1 MKGGFG
7 KFLTFILGLV
17 VGVLLVGGT
26 IAGVVYYAVAA
37 VSVNDVENYTKQ
49 EFTFIDKDAEIRNKS
64 ILDIYDMVKGG
75 NIKETTV
82 SDAKRIFGIDII
94 KILENSLEITVDDKS
109 REMLDAMKV
118 ADVFKDNNLKVVLN
132 CFTLGDVLKKADID
146 TTSGLASKPI
156 VQEHISEPVIDGFN
170 ALLKSLEINEM
181 TIAEMQYLLGV
192 SFGAGGVLDTV
203 ANVKI
208 GDLNSAINNIK
219 LEDVLPDFDRD
230 FYAEWD
236 YQNNTA
242 VLYRRSRAQF
252 SPKTLIAANG
262 TSECFE
268 YVSNDKKVSGET
280 YYLLDADA
288 GTIKVSD
295 DGNWKLKA
303 GAELPYFKNRY
314 DKSGNQNRFGIA
326 YVVPEDSHGMTVT
339 ERYDADYSTKNES
352 GLFYYE
358 YDFVTATEAGVEY
371 FYRVGAA
378 VRTKIQDATG
388 TEPAKYAEIIE
399 WRGYVET
406 TKADYFE
413 AEPWKTY
420 GYSRDGKVTDEE
432 LREHPSTDS
441 LARYALVHVGK
452 SEPVLKALA
461 DETLNTLDGAIGDMK
476 LGQVIE
482 ITDDSADIL
491 KKLKDSKISE
501 IDKDVKN
508 VKVGDIMKVVSD
520 TTAEKATDGAYIALP
535 ALSAGKEYSGTFI
548 TAKYR
553 DKTVDEDKTVFLVK
567 YKDGLTGFG
576 DRYNITEKASNRVVV
591 ELAKKTIGELQTVGI
606 DDLINTARLSDVMD
620 IDGDVFVSGDDFLS
634 IPKEFV
640 LDVDAKNENGF
651 FRLAAKGEKAE
662 YKRVYEGDGNAV
674 VKKLSTI
681 GVNNIAARMDA
692 VVNST
697 LLKEVVKVKER
708 YKLRVATAADT
719 GRKKYISLTDVYV
732 DPVYEAT
739 EYAGTFNV
747 GYVDTDPD
755 TDIKFVRARGTIE
768 AGVTQYVI
776 VDKASSGVLV
786 GLQDK
791 TIGTLSTGVD
801 EVVNGATL
809 SDVLEIDGKVY
820 VKATGFDAAVAT
832 SYDKIGQHVAY
843 YKDGNLFLEAG
854 YVRNNNGDYVY
865 LDKEQDGT
873 PVNDHIKFGT
883 LYNEHGVAEANGA
896 YFKYNGNLYK
906 LSDYKRYKF
915 DGETATVY
923 YACIYNGESDKIL
936 SKMATMTVKD
946 LADSG
951 TMDKIV
957 KDMRIGDVM
966 ELNDKNSVLYGL
978 GNSKISSIEAE
989 VSDKIKVATLR
1000 DLNKWGNLGLKETD
1014 DELKKKV
1021 YYNGATIEVGD
1032 MKAVEF
1038 LIFAIKALPT
1048 L

>member
-94 KILENSLEITVDDKS
+94 KILENSLEITVDAKS
-109 REMLDAMKV
+109 RETLGAMKV

-132 CFTLGDVLKKADID
+132 CFTLGDVLKKTGID

-219 LEDVLPDFDRD
+219 FEDVLPDFDRD

-236 YQNNTA
+236 NTGA
-242 VLYRRSRAQF
+242 VLYKKESGGEIKLKQ
-252 SPKTLIAANG
+252 LIEADG
-262 TSECFE
+262 TSEFFKFVNTE
-268 YVSNDKKVSGET
+268 AKDPAKT
-280 YYLLDADA
+280 YYKLNREE

-295 DGNWKLKA
+295 DGNWELIK
-303 GAELPYFKNRY
+303 ELPDFNNRY
-314 DKSGNQNRFGIA
+314 DISGKRNRFGLA
-326 YVVPEDSHGMTVT
+326 YVELVDKNQIKITKRYADKDCTVENEDGMYYFKYTKDAAGT
-339 ERYDADYSTKNES
+339 NYRY
-352 GLFYYE
+352 
-358 YDFVTATEAGVEY
+358 
-371 FYRVGAA
+371 GAA
-378 VRTKIQDATG
+378 IRTKIEG
-388 TEPAKYAEIIE
+388 TDPAQYKEVIE
-399 WRGYVET
+399 WRGYVEATDGFVNT
-406 TKADYFE
+406 TPE
-413 AEPWKTY
+413 TY
-420 GYSRDGKVTDEE
+420 GYSSPAQYEKEE
-432 LREHPSTDS
+432 LVKQETPD
-441 LARYALVHVGK
+441 LIICALVHVGK

-508 VKVGDIMKVVSD
+508 VKVGDIMKVVSV

-535 ALSAGKEYSGTFI
+535 ALSAGKEYKGTFI
-548 TAKYR
+548 TAKDG
-553 DKTVDEDKTVFLVK
+553 DKTVYLVK
-567 YKDGLTGFG
+567 YKDGLIGFG
-576 DRYNITEKASNRVVV
+576 DRYNITEKASNGVVV
-591 ELAKKTIGELQTVGI
+591 ALADKTIGELQTAGI
-606 DDLINTARLSDVMD
+606 DDLINDALLYDVMD
-620 IDGDVFVSGDDFLS
+620 IDGDVFVEDTTG
-634 IPKEFV
+634 EFV
-640 LDVDAKNENGF
+640 LDVDTAGKNGF
-651 FRLAAKGEKAE
+651 FRLAQTGESATH
-662 YKRVYEGDGNAV
+662 KRVYEGASNAV

-681 GVNNIAARMDA
+681 GVNNIAARMDN

-697 LLKEVVKVKER
+697 LLKEVVEVKER
-708 YKLRVATAADT
+708 YKLRVATAADIADT
-719 GRKKYISLTDVYV
+719 SVRKYISLADVYAA
-732 DPVYEAT
+732 P

-747 GYVDTDPD
+747 GYVETDPD
-755 TDIKFVRARGTIE
+755 TDIKFVRATGTIA

-776 VDKASSGVLV
+776 VDKASSGVLI

-820 VKATGFDAAVAT
+820 VKAADFDAAVAL

-883 LYNEHGVAEANGA
+883 LYNEHGVAETDGA

-906 LSDYKRYKF
+906 LSDYKRFKF
-915 DGETATVY
+915 DGETATEY
-923 YACIYNGESDKIL
+923 YACIYEGESDKIL

-966 ELNDKNSVLYGL
+966 ELNDKNSILYGL

-1021 YYNGATIEVGD
+1021 YYNGAKIEVGD

>member
-37 VSVNDVENYTKQ
+37 VSVNDVEKYTKQ

-109 REMLDAMKV
+109 RETLGAMKV

-132 CFTLGDVLKKADID
+132 CFTLGDVLKKTGID

-208 GDLNSAINNIK
+208 GDLNSAINDIK
-219 LEDVLPDFDRD
+219 FEDVLPDFDRD

-252 SPKTLIAANG
+252 PQKTLIAANG
-262 TSECFE
+262 TSEYFE

-420 GYSRDGKVTDEE
+420 GYSRDGRVTDEE

-482 ITDDSADIL
+482 ITDASADIL

-508 VKVGDIMKVVSD
+508 VKVGDIMKVVSV

-535 ALSAGKEYSGTFI
+535 ALSAGKEYKGTFI
-548 TAKYR
+548 EAKDG
-553 DKTVDEDKTVFLVK
+553 DKTVYLVK
-567 YKDGLTGFG
+567 YKDGLIGFG
-576 DRYNITEKASNRVVV
+576 DRYNITEKASNGVVV
-591 ELAKKTIGELQTVGI
+591 ALADKTIGELQTAGI
-606 DDLINTARLSDVMD
+606 DDLVNAARLSDVMD
-620 IDGDVFVSGDDFLS
+620 VDGDVFV
-634 IPKEFV
+634 
-640 LDVDAKNENGF
+640 LDSTADAKFILDEDAHGENGF
-651 FRLAAKGEKAE
+651 FRLAAAGETAE

-681 GVNNIAARMDA
+681 GVNNIAARMDN

-697 LLKEVVKVKER
+697 LLKEVVEVKER
-708 YKLRVATAADT
+708 YKLRVATAADIGNT
-719 GRKKYISLTDVYV
+719 SVRKYISLANVYAAP
-732 DPVYEAT
+732 D
-739 EYAGTFNV
+739 YAGTFNV
-747 GYVDTDPD
+747 GYVGTDPD
-755 TDIKFVRARGTIE
+755 TDIKFVRATGTI
-768 AGVTQYVI
+768 ATGVTQYVI

-832 SYDKIGQHVAY
+832 SYEKIGQHVAY

-854 YVRNNNGDYVY
+854 YVRNNNGDYVLLSSGY
-865 LDKEQDGT
+865 YKPTARFDKTGGSYTSSPNGEWFQIGT
-873 PVNDHIKFGT
+873 EWHNM
-883 LYNEHGVAEANGA
+883 N
-896 YFKYNGNLYK
+896 
-906 LSDYKRYKF
+906 DYKRYKF
-915 DGETATVY
+915 DGETAAEY

-989 VSDKIKVATLR
+989 VTDKIKDATLR
-1000 DLNKWGNLGLKETD
+1000 ELNAWGNLGLTEE
-1014 DELKKKV
+1014 ELNKTVKVTGKKV
-1021 YYNGATIEVGD
+1021 GE
-1032 MKAVEF
+1032 MKAADF
-1038 LIFAIKALPT
+1038 IRIAIRFAT
-1048 L
+1048 E

>member
-1 MKGGFG
+1 M
-7 KFLTFILGLV
+7 
-17 VGVLLVGGT
+17 
-26 IAGVVYYAVAA
+26 
-37 VSVNDVENYTKQ
+37 
-49 EFTFIDKDAEIRNKS
+49 
-64 ILDIYDMVKGG
+64 
-75 NIKETTV
+75 
-82 SDAKRIFGIDII
+82 
-94 KILENSLEITVDDKS
+94 
-109 REMLDAMKV
+109 
-118 ADVFKDNNLKVVLN
+118 
-132 CFTLGDVLKKADID
+132 
-146 TTSGLASKPI
+146 
-156 VQEHISEPVIDGFN
+156 
-170 ALLKSLEINEM
+170 
-181 TIAEMQYLLGV
+181 
-192 SFGAGGVLDTV
+192 
-203 ANVKI
+203 
-208 GDLNSAINNIK
+208 
-219 LEDVLPDFDRD
+219 
-230 FYAEWD
+230 
-236 YQNNTA
+236 
-242 VLYRRSRAQF
+242 
-252 SPKTLIAANG
+252 
-262 TSECFE
+262 
-268 YVSNDKKVSGET
+268 
-280 YYLLDADA
+280 
-288 GTIKVSD
+288 
-295 DGNWKLKA
+295 
-303 GAELPYFKNRY
+303 
-314 DKSGNQNRFGIA
+314 A

-432 LREHPSTDS
+432 LQEHPSTDS
-441 LARYALVHVGK
+441 LARYALMHVGK

-508 VKVGDIMKVVSD
+508 VKVGDIMKVVSV

-535 ALSAGKEYSGTFI
+535 ALSAGKEYKGTFI
-548 TAKYR
+548 TAKDG
-553 DKTVDEDKTVFLVK
+553 DKTVYLVK
-567 YKDGLTGFG
+567 YKDGLAGFG
-576 DRYNITEKASNRVVV
+576 DRYNITEKASNGVVV
-591 ELAKKTIGELQTVGI
+591 ALADKTIGELQTAGI

-620 IDGDVFVSGDDFLS
+620 IDGDVFV
-634 IPKEFV
+634 
-640 LDVDAKNENGF
+640 LDSTADAKFILDEDAHGENGF
-651 FRLAAKGEKAE
+651 FRLAAAGETAE

-674 VKKLSTI
+674 IKKLSTI
-681 GVNNIAARMDA
+681 GVNNIAARMDD

-697 LLKEVVKVKER
+697 LLKEVVEVKER
-708 YKLRVATAADT
+708 YKLKVATAADIGNT
-719 GRKKYISLTDVYV
+719 SVRKYISLADVYAA
-732 DPVYEAT
+732 P

-747 GYVDTDPD
+747 GYVETDPD
-755 TDIKFVRARGTIE
+755 TDIKFVRARGTIA

-801 EVVNGATL
+801 EVVNRATL

-820 VKATGFDAAVAT
+820 VKAADFDAAVAT
-832 SYDKIGQHVAY
+832 SHDKIGQHVAY

-883 LYNEHGVAEANGA
+883 LYNEHGVEETDGA

-906 LSDYKRYKF
+906 LSDYKRFKF
-915 DGETATVY
+915 DGETAAEY
-923 YACIYNGESDKIL
+923 YACIYDGESDKIL

-966 ELNDKNSVLYGL
+966 ELNDTNSILYGL

-989 VSDKIKVATLR
+989 VSDKIKVATLGE
-1000 DLNKWGNLGLKETD
+1000 LNAWGNLGLTEA
-1014 DELKKKV
+1014 ELNK
-1021 YYNGATIEVGD
+1021 TIAGVPIGN

-1038 LIFAIKALPT
+1038 IRYVISTLP
-1048 L
+1048 

>member
-109 REMLDAMKV
+109 RETLGALKV
-118 ADVFKDNNLKVVLN
+118 ADVFKDDNLKVVLN
-132 CFTLGDVLKKADID
+132 CFTLGDVLKKTGID
-146 TTSGLASKPI
+146 TTTGLASKPI

-219 LEDVLPDFDRD
+219 FEDVLPDFDRD

-236 YQNNTA
+236 KTGA
-242 VLYRRSRAQF
+242 VLYKKESGGEIKLKQ
-252 SPKTLIAANG
+252 LIEADG
-262 TSECFE
+262 TSEFFKFVNTE
-268 YVSNDKKVSGET
+268 AKDPAKT
-280 YYLLDADA
+280 YYKLNREE

-295 DGNWKLKA
+295 DGNWELIK
-303 GAELPYFKNRY
+303 ELPDFNNRY
-314 DKSGNQNRFGIA
+314 DISGKRNRFGLA
-326 YVVPEDSHGMTVT
+326 YVVLVDDNQIKITKRYADRDCTVENEDGMYYFKYTKDAAGT
-339 ERYDADYSTKNES
+339 NYRY
-352 GLFYYE
+352 
-358 YDFVTATEAGVEY
+358 
-371 FYRVGAA
+371 GAA
-378 VRTKIQDATG
+378 IRTKIEG
-388 TEPAKYAEIIE
+388 TDPAQYKEVIE
-399 WRGYVET
+399 WRGYVEATDGFVNT
-406 TKADYFE
+406 TPE
-413 AEPWKTY
+413 TY
-420 GYSRDGKVTDEE
+420 GYSSPAQYEKEE
-432 LREHPSTDS
+432 LVKQETPD
-441 LARYALVHVGK
+441 LIICALVHVGK

-482 ITDDSADIL
+482 ITDASADIL

-508 VKVGDIMKVVSD
+508 VKVGDIMKVVSV

-535 ALSAGKEYSGTFI
+535 ALSAGKEYKGTFI
-548 TAKYR
+548 TAKDG
-553 DKTVDEDKTVFLVK
+553 DKTVYLVK

-576 DRYNITEKASNRVVV
+576 DRYNITEKASNGVVV
-591 ELAKKTIGELQTVGI
+591 ALADKTIGELQTAGI
-606 DDLINTARLSDVMD
+606 DDLVNAARLSDVMD
-620 IDGDVFVSGDDFLS
+620 VDGDVFVSGDDFPS
-634 IPKEFV
+634 IPKEYV
-640 LDVDAKNENGF
+640 LDGTDRNGF
-651 FRLAAKGEKAE
+651 FRLAAAGETAE

-681 GVNNIAARMDA
+681 GVNNIAARMDN

-708 YKLRVATAADT
+708 YILKVATAADIGNT
-719 GRKKYISLTDVYV
+719 SVRKYISLADVYAA
-732 DPVYEAT
+732 P

-747 GYVDTDPD
+747 GYEETDPD
-755 TDIKFVRARGTIE
+755 KDIKFVRARGTIA

-820 VKATGFDAAVAT
+820 VKATDFDAAVAT
-832 SYDKIGQHVAY
+832 SYEKIGQHVAY

-883 LYNEHGVAEANGA
+883 LYNEHGVAETNGA

-915 DGETATVY
+915 DGETATEY
-923 YACIYNGESDKIL
+923 YACIYDGESDKIL

-966 ELNDKNSVLYGL
+966 ELNDTNSILYGL

-1000 DLNKWGNLGLKETD
+1000 ELNTWGNLGLTEE
-1014 DELKKKV
+1014 ELNKTVKGTTKK
-1021 YYNGATIEVGD
+1021 VGD
-1032 MKAVEF
+1032 MKAAEF
-1038 LIFAIKALPT
+1038 LKLAIQFAT
-1048 L
+1048 NS

>member
-109 REMLDAMKV
+109 RETLGALKV
-118 ADVFKDNNLKVVLN
+118 ADVFKDDNLKVVLN
-132 CFTLGDVLKKADID
+132 CFTLGDVLKKTGID
-146 TTSGLASKPI
+146 TTTGLASKPI

-219 LEDVLPDFDRD
+219 FEDVLPDFDRD
-230 FYAEWD
+230 LYTEWD

-252 SPKTLIAANG
+252 PQKTLIAANG
-262 TSECFE
+262 TSEYFE

-295 DGNWKLKA
+295 AGNWKLKA

-406 TKADYFE
+406 TKADYFA

-432 LREHPSTDS
+432 LQEHPSTDS
-441 LARYALVHVGK
+441 LARYALMHVGK

-482 ITDDSADIL
+482 ITDASADIL

-508 VKVGDIMKVVSD
+508 VKVGDIMKVVSV

-535 ALSAGKEYSGTFI
+535 ALSAGKEYKGTFI
-548 TAKYR
+548 TAKDG
-553 DKTVDEDKTVFLVK
+553 DKTVYLVK
-567 YKDGLTGFG
+567 YKDGLAFTG
-576 DRYNITEKASNRVVV
+576 DRYNITEKASNGVVV
-591 ELAKKTIGELQTVGI
+591 ALADKTIGELQTAGI
-606 DDLINTARLSDVMD
+606 DDLVNAARLSDVMD
-620 IDGDVFVSGDDFLS
+620 VDGDVFV
-634 IPKEFV
+634 
-640 LDVDAKNENGF
+640 LDSTADAKFILDLDAHGENGF
-651 FRLAAKGEKAE
+651 FRLAAAGETAE

-681 GVNNIAARMDA
+681 GVNNIAARMDD

-697 LLKEVVKVKER
+697 LLKEVVEVKER
-708 YKLRVATAADT
+708 YKLRVATAAEKGNT
-719 GRKKYISLTDVYV
+719 SVRKYISLADVYAA
-732 DPVYEAT
+732 PA

-747 GYVDTDPD
+747 GYVETDPD
-755 TDIKFVRARGTIE
+755 TDIKFVRARGTI
-768 AGVTQYVI
+768 ATGVTQYVI
-776 VDKASSGVLV
+776 VEKASSGVLV

-820 VKATGFDAAVAT
+820 VKAPGFDAAVAL
-832 SYDKIGQHVAY
+832 SHEKIGQHVAY

-883 LYNEHGVAEANGA
+883 LYNEHGEAKADGA

-915 DGETATVY
+915 DGETADEY
-923 YACIYNGESDKIL
+923 YACIYEGESDKIL

-989 VSDKIKVATLR
+989 VSDKIKDATLR

-1021 YYNGATIEVGD
+1021 YYNGATIEVGN

-1038 LIFAIKALPT
+1038 LILAIKALPPT

>member
-7 KFLTFILGLV
+7 KFLTFILGIV

-109 REMLDAMKV
+109 RETLGALKV
-118 ADVFKDNNLKVVLN
+118 ADVFKDDNLKVVLN
-132 CFTLGDVLKKADID
+132 CFTLGDVLKKTGID
-146 TTSGLASKPI
+146 TTTGLASKPI

-170 ALLKSLEINEM
+170 ALLKSLEINEI

-219 LEDVLPDFDRD
+219 FEDVLPDFDRD
-230 FYAEWD
+230 LYTEWD

-252 SPKTLIAANG
+252 PQKTLIAANG
-262 TSECFE
+262 TSEYFE

-295 DGNWKLKA
+295 AGNWKLKA

-326 YVVPEDSHGMTVT
+326 YVVPEDSHGMMVT

-406 TKADYFE
+406 TKADYFA

-432 LREHPSTDS
+432 LQEHPSTDS
-441 LARYALVHVGK
+441 LARYALMHVGK

-508 VKVGDIMKVVSD
+508 VKVGDIMKVVSV
-520 TTAEKATDGAYIALP
+520 TTAEKATDGEYIALP
-535 ALSAGKEYSGTFI
+535 ALSAGKEYKGTFI
-548 TAKYR
+548 TAKDG
-553 DKTVDEDKTVFLVK
+553 DKTVYLVK
-567 YKDGLTGFG
+567 YKDGLAGFG
-576 DRYNITEKASNRVVV
+576 DRYNITEKASNGVVV
-591 ELAKKTIGELQTVGI
+591 ALADKTIGELQTAGI
-606 DDLINTARLSDVMD
+606 DDLVNAARLSDVMD
-620 IDGDVFVSGDDFLS
+620 VDGDVFV
-634 IPKEFV
+634 
-640 LDVDAKNENGF
+640 LDSTADARFILDEDAHGENGF
-651 FRLAAKGEKAE
+651 FRLAAAGETAE

-681 GVNNIAARMDA
+681 GVNNIAARMDD

-708 YKLRVATAADT
+708 YKLRVATTAEIDNT
-719 GRKKYISLTDVYV
+719 SVRKYISLADVYSA
-732 DPVYEAT
+732 PVAP

-747 GYVDTDPD
+747 GYVETDPN
-755 TDIKFVRARGTIE
+755 TDIKFVRATGTIA

-820 VKATGFDAAVAT
+820 VKAADFDAAVAT
-832 SYDKIGQHVAY
+832 SHDKIGQHVAY

-854 YVRNNNGDYVY
+854 YVRNNNGDYVLLSSGY
-865 LDKEQDGT
+865 YKPTARFDKTGGSYTSSPDGEWFQ
-873 PVNDHIKFGT
+873 IGT
-883 LYNEHGVAEANGA
+883 EWHNMN
-896 YFKYNGNLYK
+896 
-906 LSDYKRYKF
+906 DYKRFKF
-915 DGETATVY
+915 DGETAAEY
-923 YACIYNGESDKIL
+923 YACIYDGESDKIL

-966 ELNDKNSVLYGL
+966 ELNDTNSILYGL

-1000 DLNKWGNLGLKETD
+1000 ELNTWGNLGLTEE
-1014 DELKKKV
+1014 ELNKTVKGTTKK
-1021 YYNGATIEVGD
+1021 VGD
-1032 MKAVEF
+1032 MKAAEF
-1038 LIFAIKALPT
+1038 LKLAIQFATNP
-1048 L
+1048 

>member
-7 KFLTFILGLV
+7 KFLTFILGIV

-109 REMLDAMKV
+109 RETLGALKV
-118 ADVFKDNNLKVVLN
+118 ADVFKDDNLKVVLN
-132 CFTLGDVLKKADID
+132 CFTLGDVLKKTGID
-146 TTSGLASKPI
+146 TTTGLASKPI

-170 ALLKSLEINEM
+170 ALLKSLELNEM

-219 LEDVLPDFDRD
+219 FEDVLPDFDRD
-230 FYAEWD
+230 LYTEWD

-252 SPKTLIAANG
+252 AQKTLVAANG
-262 TSECFE
+262 TSEYFE

-358 YDFVTATEAGVEY
+358 YDFVTATEAGIEY

-406 TKADYFE
+406 TKTDYFE

-432 LREHPSTDS
+432 LTEYSSTDS
-441 LARYALVHVGK
+441 LVRYALMHVGK

-508 VKVGDIMKVVSD
+508 VKVGDIMRVVSV
-520 TTAEKATDGAYIALP
+520 TTAEKATDGEYIALP
-535 ALSAGKEYSGTFI
+535 ALSAGKEYKGTFI
-548 TAKYR
+548 TAKEG
-553 DKTVDEDKTVFLVK
+553 DKTVYLVK
-567 YKDGLTGFG
+567 YKDGLAGFG
-576 DRYNITEKASNRVVV
+576 DRYNITEKASNGVVV
-591 ELAKKTIGELQTVGI
+591 ALADKTIGELQTAGI
-606 DDLINTARLSDVMD
+606 DDLVNAARLSDVMD
-620 IDGDVFVSGDDFLS
+620 VDGDVFV
-634 IPKEFV
+634 
-640 LDVDAKNENGF
+640 LDSTADAKFILDEDANNENGF
-651 FRLAAKGEKAE
+651 FRLAAAGETAE

-674 VKKLSTI
+674 IKKLSTI
-681 GVNNIAARMDA
+681 GVNNIAARMDD

-697 LLKEVVKVKER
+697 LLKEVVEVKER
-708 YKLRVATAADT
+708 YKLKVATAADIGNT
-719 GRKKYISLTDVYV
+719 SVRKYISLADVYAAP
-732 DPVYEAT
+732 D
-739 EYAGTFNV
+739 YAGTFNV
-747 GYVDTDPD
+747 GYVETDPD
-755 TDIKFVRARGTIE
+755 TDIKFVRARGTIA

-801 EVVNGATL
+801 EVVNRATL

-820 VKATGFDAAVAT
+820 VKATDFDAAVAT
-832 SYDKIGQHVAY
+832 SYEKIGQHVAY
-843 YKDGNLFLEAG
+843 YKDGNLFLGAG
-854 YVRNNNGDYVY
+854 YVRNNNGDYVLLSSGY
-865 LDKEQDGT
+865 YKPTARFDKTGESYTSSPDGEWFQ
-873 PVNDHIKFGT
+873 IGT
-883 LYNEHGVAEANGA
+883 EWHNMN
-896 YFKYNGNLYK
+896 
-906 LSDYKRYKF
+906 DYKRFKS
-915 DGETATVY
+915 DGETAPAY
-923 YACIYNGESDKIL
+923 YACIYDGESDKIL

-966 ELNDKNSVLYGL
+966 ELNDTNSILYGL

-989 VSDKIKVATLR
+989 VSDKIKVATLGE
-1000 DLNKWGNLGLKETD
+1000 LNAWGNLGLTEA
-1014 DELKKKV
+1014 ELNK
-1021 YYNGATIEVGD
+1021 TIAGVPIGN

-1038 LIFAIKALPT
+1038 IRYVISTLP
-1048 L
+1048 

>member
-1 MKGGFG
+1 M
-7 KFLTFILGLV
+7 
-17 VGVLLVGGT
+17 
-26 IAGVVYYAVAA
+26 
-37 VSVNDVENYTKQ
+37 
-49 EFTFIDKDAEIRNKS
+49 
-64 ILDIYDMVKGG
+64 
-75 NIKETTV
+75 
-82 SDAKRIFGIDII
+82 
-94 KILENSLEITVDDKS
+94 
-109 REMLDAMKV
+109 
-118 ADVFKDNNLKVVLN
+118 
-132 CFTLGDVLKKADID
+132 
-146 TTSGLASKPI
+146 
-156 VQEHISEPVIDGFN
+156 
-170 ALLKSLEINEM
+170 
-181 TIAEMQYLLGV
+181 
-192 SFGAGGVLDTV
+192 
-203 ANVKI
+203 
-208 GDLNSAINNIK
+208 
-219 LEDVLPDFDRD
+219 
-230 FYAEWD
+230 
-236 YQNNTA
+236 
-242 VLYRRSRAQF
+242 YRRSRAQF
-252 SPKTLIAANG
+252 PQKTLIAANG
-262 TSECFE
+262 TSEYFE

-303 GAELPYFKNRY
+303 GEELPYFKNRY

-432 LREHPSTDS
+432 LREYKSTDS

-508 VKVGDIMKVVSD
+508 VKVGDIMKVVSV
-520 TTAEKATDGAYIALP
+520 TTAEKAADGEYIALP
-535 ALSAGKEYSGTFI
+535 ALPTGKEYKGTFI
-548 TAKYR
+548 TAKDG
-553 DKTVDEDKTVFLVK
+553 DKTVYLVK
-567 YKDGLTGFG
+567 YKDGLAGFG
-576 DRYNITEKASNRVVV
+576 DRYNITEKASNGVVV
-591 ELAKKTIGELQTVGI
+591 ALSEKTIGELQTAGI
-606 DDLINTARLSDVMD
+606 DDLVTTARLSDVMD
-620 IDGDVFVSGDDFLS
+620 VDGDVFV
-634 IPKEFV
+634 
-640 LDVDAKNENGF
+640 LDSTADAKFILDEDAHGENGF
-651 FRLAAKGEKAE
+651 FRLAAAGETAE
-662 YKRVYEGDGNAV
+662 YKYKRVYEGDGNAV
-674 VKKLSTI
+674 IKKLSTI
-681 GVNNIAARMDA
+681 GVNNIAARMDN

-697 LLKEVVKVKER
+697 LLKEVVEVKER
-708 YKLRVATAADT
+708 YKLRVATAADIGNT
-719 GRKKYISLTDVYV
+719 SVRKYISLADVYAA
-732 DPVYEAT
+732 P

-747 GYVDTDPD
+747 GYVETDPD
-755 TDIKFVRARGTIE
+755 TDIKFVRATGTI
-768 AGVTQYVI
+768 ATSVTQYVI

-820 VKATGFDAAVAT
+820 VKATDFDAAVAL
-832 SYDKIGQHVAY
+832 SHEKIGQHVAY

-873 PVNDHIKFGT
+873 QVNDHIKFGT
-883 LYNEHGVAEANGA
+883 LYNEHGVAETDGA

-906 LSDYKRYKF
+906 LSDYKRFKF
-915 DGETATVY
+915 DGETAAEY
-923 YACIYNGESDKIL
+923 YACIYEGESDKIL

-989 VSDKIKVATLR
+989 VSDKIKDATLR
-1000 DLNKWGNLGLKETD
+1000 ELNAWGNLGMSETTLD
-1014 DELKKKV
+1014 
-1021 YYNGATIEVGD
+1021 
-1032 MKAVEF
+1032 
-1038 LIFAIKALPT
+1038 AIKVANGGKDLTASEFFKGLKVGVDATGKPIIYFS
-1048 L
+1048 LS

>member
-37 VSVNDVENYTKQ
+37 VSVNDVEKYTKQ

-94 KILENSLEITVDDKS
+94 KVLENSLEITVDDKS
-109 REMLDAMKV
+109 RETLGAMKV

-132 CFTLGDVLKKADID
+132 CFTLGDVLKKTGID

-219 LEDVLPDFDRD
+219 FEDVLPDFDRD

-252 SPKTLIAANG
+252 PQKTLIAANG
-262 TSECFE
+262 TSEYFE

-420 GYSRDGKVTDEE
+420 GYSRDGNVTDEE

-482 ITDDSADIL
+482 ITDASADIL

-508 VKVGDIMKVVSD
+508 VKVGDIMKVVSV

-535 ALSAGKEYSGTFI
+535 ALSAGKEYKGTFI
-548 TAKYR
+548 TAKDG
-553 DKTVDEDKTVFLVK
+553 DKTVYLVK
-567 YKDGLTGFG
+567 YKDGLAGFG
-576 DRYNITEKASNRVVV
+576 DRYNITEKASNGVVV
-591 ELAKKTIGELQTVGI
+591 ALADKTIGELQTAGI
-606 DDLINTARLSDVMD
+606 DDLVNAARLSDVMD
-620 IDGDVFVSGDDFLS
+620 VDGDVFV
-634 IPKEFV
+634 
-640 LDVDAKNENGF
+640 LDSTADAKFILDLDAHGENGF
-651 FRLAAKGEKAE
+651 FRLAAAGETAE

-681 GVNNIAARMDA
+681 GVNNIAARMDN

-697 LLKEVVKVKER
+697 LLKEVVEVKER
-708 YKLRVATAADT
+708 YKLRDATAAEIDNT
-719 GRKKYISLTDVYV
+719 SVRKYISLADVYSA
-732 DPVYEAT
+732 P

-747 GYVDTDPD
+747 GYVESDPD
-755 TDIKFVRARGTIE
+755 TDIKFVRATGTI
-768 AGVTQYVI
+768 ATGVTQYVI

-820 VKATGFDAAVAT
+820 VKAADFDAAVALSHEKT
-832 SYDKIGQHVAY
+832 GQNVAY

-873 PVNDHIKFGT
+873 PVGDHIKFGT
-883 LYNEHGVAEANGA
+883 LYNEHGVAETNGA

-915 DGETATVY
+915 DGETATEY

-936 SKMATMTVKD
+936 SKMATMTVQD

-966 ELNDKNSVLYGL
+966 ELNDKNSILYGL

-989 VSDKIKVATLR
+989 VSDKIKAATLR
-1000 DLNKWGNLGLKETD
+1000 ELNAWGNLGMSE
-1014 DELKKKV
+1014 
-1021 YYNGATIEVGD
+1021 ATLD
-1032 MKAVEF
+1032 
-1038 LIFAIKALPT
+1038 AIKAANGGKDLTASEFFKGLKVGVDAEGKPIIYFS
-1048 L
+1048 LS

>member
-7 KFLTFILGLV
+7 KFLTFILGIV

-109 REMLDAMKV
+109 RETLGALKV
-118 ADVFKDNNLKVVLN
+118 ADVFKDDNLKVVLN
-132 CFTLGDVLKKADID
+132 CFTLGDVLKKTGID
-146 TTSGLASKPI
+146 TTTGLASKPI

-170 ALLKSLEINEM
+170 ALLKSLELNEM

-219 LEDVLPDFDRD
+219 FEDVLPDFDRD
-230 FYAEWD
+230 LYTEWD

-252 SPKTLIAANG
+252 PQKTLIAANG
-262 TSECFE
+262 TSEYFE

-295 DGNWKLKA
+295 AGNWKLKA

-406 TKADYFE
+406 TKTDYFE

-432 LREHPSTDS
+432 LTEYSSTDS
-441 LARYALVHVGK
+441 LVRYALMHVGK

-482 ITDDSADIL
+482 ITDASADIL

-508 VKVGDIMKVVSD
+508 VKVGDIMKVVSV
-520 TTAEKATDGAYIALP
+520 TTAEKATDGEYIALP
-535 ALSAGKEYSGTFI
+535 ALSAGKEYKGTFI
-548 TAKYR
+548 TAKEG
-553 DKTVDEDKTVFLVK
+553 DKTVYLVK
-567 YKDGLTGFG
+567 YKDGLAGFG
-576 DRYNITEKASNRVVV
+576 DRYNITEKASNGVVV
-591 ELAKKTIGELQTVGI
+591 ALSEKTIGELQTAGI

-620 IDGDVFVSGDDFLS
+620 VDGDVFV
-634 IPKEFV
+634 
-640 LDVDAKNENGF
+640 LDSTADAKFILDEDANNENGF
-651 FRLAAKGEKAE
+651 FRLAAAGETAE

-681 GVNNIAARMDA
+681 GVNNIAARMDD

-697 LLKEVVKVKER
+697 LLKEVVEVKER
-708 YKLRVATAADT
+708 YKLRVATAAEIANT
-719 GRKKYISLTDVYV
+719 SVRKYISLANVYAA
-732 DPVYEAT
+732 P

-747 GYVDTDPD
+747 GYVETDPD
-755 TDIKFVRARGTIE
+755 TDIKFVRATGTI
-768 AGVTQYVI
+768 ATGVTQYVI

-801 EVVNGATL
+801 EVVNRATL

-820 VKATGFDAAVAT
+820 VKAADFDAAVAT
-832 SYDKIGQHVAY
+832 SHDKIGQHVAY

-854 YVRNNNGDYVY
+854 YIRNNNGDYVLLSSGY
-865 LDKEQDGT
+865 YKPTARFDKTGESYTSSPDGEWFQ
-873 PVNDHIKFGT
+873 IGT
-883 LYNEHGVAEANGA
+883 EWHNMN
-896 YFKYNGNLYK
+896 
-906 LSDYKRYKF
+906 DYKRFKF
-915 DGETATVY
+915 DGETAAEY
-923 YACIYNGESDKIL
+923 YACIYDGESDKIL

-966 ELNDKNSVLYGL
+966 ELNDTNSILYGL

-1000 DLNKWGNLGLKETD
+1000 ELNTWGNLGLTEE
-1014 DELKKKV
+1014 ELNKTVKGTTKK
-1021 YYNGATIEVGD
+1021 VGD
-1032 MKAVEF
+1032 MKAAEF
-1038 LIFAIKALPT
+1038 LKLAIQFATNP
-1048 L
+1048 

>member
-37 VSVNDVENYTKQ
+37 VSVNDVEKYTKQ

-109 REMLDAMKV
+109 RETLGALKV
-118 ADVFKDNNLKVVLN
+118 ADVFKGDNLKVVLN
-132 CFTLGDVLKKADID
+132 CFTLGDVLKKTGID
-146 TTSGLASKPI
+146 TTEGLASKPI

-219 LEDVLPDFDRD
+219 FEDVLPDFDRD

-252 SPKTLIAANG
+252 PQKTLIAANG
-262 TSECFE
+262 TSEYFE

-303 GAELPYFKNRY
+303 GEELPYFKNRY

-432 LREHPSTDS
+432 LREYKSTDS

-508 VKVGDIMKVVSD
+508 VKVGDIMKVVSV
-520 TTAEKATDGAYIALP
+520 TTAEKAADGEYIALP
-535 ALSAGKEYSGTFI
+535 ALPTGKEYKGTFI
-548 TAKYR
+548 TAKDG
-553 DKTVDEDKTVFLVK
+553 DKTVYLVK
-567 YKDGLTGFG
+567 YKDGLAGFG
-576 DRYNITEKASNRVVV
+576 DRYNITEKASNGVVV
-591 ELAKKTIGELQTVGI
+591 ALSEKTIGELQTAGI
-606 DDLINTARLSDVMD
+606 DDLVTTARLSDVMD
-620 IDGDVFVSGDDFLS
+620 VDGDVFV
-634 IPKEFV
+634 
-640 LDVDAKNENGF
+640 LDSTADAKFILDEDAHGENGF
-651 FRLAAKGEKAE
+651 FRLAAAGETAE
-662 YKRVYEGDGNAV
+662 YKYKRVYEGDGNAV
-674 VKKLSTI
+674 IKKLSTI
-681 GVNNIAARMDA
+681 GVNNIAARMDN

-697 LLKEVVKVKER
+697 LLKEVVEVKER
-708 YKLRVATAADT
+708 YKLRVATAADIGNT
-719 GRKKYISLTDVYV
+719 SVRKYISLADVYAA
-732 DPVYEAT
+732 P

-747 GYVDTDPD
+747 GYVETDPD
-755 TDIKFVRARGTIE
+755 TDIKFVRATGTI
-768 AGVTQYVI
+768 ATSVTQYVI

-820 VKATGFDAAVAT
+820 VKATDFDAAVAL
-832 SYDKIGQHVAY
+832 SHEKIGQHVAY

-873 PVNDHIKFGT
+873 QVNDHIKFGT
-883 LYNEHGVAEANGA
+883 LYNEHGVAETDGA

-906 LSDYKRYKF
+906 LSDYKRFKF
-915 DGETATVY
+915 DGETAAEY
-923 YACIYNGESDKIL
+923 YACIYEGESDKIL

-989 VSDKIKVATLR
+989 VSDKIKDATLR
-1000 DLNKWGNLGLKETD
+1000 ELNAWGNLGMSETTLD
-1014 DELKKKV
+1014 
-1021 YYNGATIEVGD
+1021 
-1032 MKAVEF
+1032 
-1038 LIFAIKALPT
+1038 AIKVANGGKDLTASEFFKGLKVGVDATGKPIIYFS
-1048 L
+1048 LS

>member
-109 REMLDAMKV
+109 RETLGALKV
-118 ADVFKDNNLKVVLN
+118 ADVFKDDNLKVVLN
-132 CFTLGDVLKKADID
+132 CFTLGDVLKKTGID
-146 TTSGLASKPI
+146 TTTGLASKPI

-208 GDLNSAINNIK
+208 GDLNSAINDIK
-219 LEDVLPDFDRD
+219 FEDVLPDFDRD
-230 FYAEWD
+230 LYTEWD

-252 SPKTLIAANG
+252 PQKTLIAANG
-262 TSECFE
+262 TSEYFE

-295 DGNWKLKA
+295 AGNWKLKA

-358 YDFVTATEAGVEY
+358 YDFVTATEAGIEY

-441 LARYALVHVGK
+441 LARYALMHVGK

-508 VKVGDIMKVVSD
+508 VKVGDIMKVVSV

-535 ALSAGKEYSGTFI
+535 ALSAGKEYKGTFI
-548 TAKYR
+548 TAKDG
-553 DKTVDEDKTVFLVK
+553 DKTVYLVK
-567 YKDGLTGFG
+567 YKDGLAGFG
-576 DRYNITEKASNRVVV
+576 DRYNITEKASNGVVV
-591 ELAKKTIGELQTVGI
+591 ALADKTIGELQTAGI
-606 DDLINTARLSDVMD
+606 DDLVNAARLSSVMD
-620 IDGDVFVSGDDFLS
+620 IDGDVFVSGDDFPS
-634 IPKEFV
+634 IPKEYV
-640 LDVDAKNENGF
+640 LDGTDRNGF
-651 FRLAAKGEKAE
+651 FRLAAAGETAE

-681 GVNNIAARMDA
+681 GVNNIAARMDN

-697 LLKEVVKVKER
+697 LLKEVVEVKER
-708 YKLRVATAADT
+708 YKLKVATAADIGNT
-719 GRKKYISLTDVYV
+719 SVRKYISLADVYAA
-732 DPVYEAT
+732 P

-747 GYVDTDPD
+747 GYVETDPD
-755 TDIKFVRARGTIE
+755 TDIKFVRATGTIA

-801 EVVNGATL
+801 EVVNRATL

-820 VKATGFDAAVAT
+820 VKAADFDAAVAT
-832 SYDKIGQHVAY
+832 SHDKIGQHVAY

-854 YVRNNNGDYVY
+854 YIRNNNGDYVY

-883 LYNEHGVAEANGA
+883 LYNEHGVEETDGA

-915 DGETATVY
+915 DGETASGY
-923 YACIYNGESDKIL
+923 YACIYDGESDKIL

-989 VSDKIKVATLR
+989 VSDKIKDATLR

-1021 YYNGATIEVGD
+1021 YYNGATIEVGN

-1038 LIFAIKALPT
+1038 LILAIKALPPT

>member
-109 REMLDAMKV
+109 RETLGALKV
-118 ADVFKDNNLKVVLN
+118 ADVFKDDNLKVVLN
-132 CFTLGDVLKKADID
+132 CFTLGDVLKKTGID

-219 LEDVLPDFDRD
+219 FEDVLPDFDRD
-230 FYAEWD
+230 LYTEWD

-252 SPKTLIAANG
+252 PQKTLIAANG
-262 TSECFE
+262 TSEYFE
-268 YVSNDKKVSGET
+268 YVPNDKKVSGET

-314 DKSGNQNRFGIA
+314 DKSGNQNRFGVA

-358 YDFVTATEAGVEY
+358 YDFVTATEAGIEY

-388 TEPAKYAEIIE
+388 TEPAKYAEIIK

-406 TKADYFE
+406 TKTDYFE

-432 LREHPSTDS
+432 LQEHPSTDS
-441 LARYALVHVGK
+441 LARYALMHVGK

-508 VKVGDIMKVVSD
+508 VKVGDIMKVVSV

-535 ALSAGKEYSGTFI
+535 ALSAGKEYKGTFI
-548 TAKYR
+548 TAKDG
-553 DKTVDEDKTVFLVK
+553 DKTVYLVK
-567 YKDGLTGFG
+567 YKDGLAFTG
-576 DRYNITEKASNRVVV
+576 DRYNITEKASNGVVV
-591 ELAKKTIGELQTVGI
+591 ALSEKTIGELQTAGI
-606 DDLINTARLSDVMD
+606 DDLVNAARLSSVMD
-620 IDGDVFVSGDDFLS
+620 IDGDVFVSGDDFPS
-634 IPKEFV
+634 IPKEYV
-640 LDVDAKNENGF
+640 LDGTDRNGF
-651 FRLAAKGEKAE
+651 FRLAAAGETAE

-681 GVNNIAARMDA
+681 GVNNIAARMDD

-697 LLKEVVKVKER
+697 LLKEVVEVKER
-708 YKLRVATAADT
+708 YKLKVATAADIGNT
-719 GRKKYISLTDVYV
+719 SVRKYISLADVYAAP
-732 DPVYEAT
+732 D
-739 EYAGTFNV
+739 YAGTFNV
-747 GYVDTDPD
+747 GYVETDPD

-768 AGVTQYVI
+768 ASVTQYVI

-801 EVVNGATL
+801 EVVNRASL

-820 VKATGFDAAVAT
+820 VKAADFDAAVAT
-832 SYDKIGQHVAY
+832 SHDKIGQHVAY

-854 YVRNNNGDYVY
+854 YVRNNNGDYVLLSSGY
-865 LDKEQDGT
+865 YKPTARFDKTGESYTSSPDGEWFQ
-873 PVNDHIKFGT
+873 IGT
-883 LYNEHGVAEANGA
+883 EWHNMN
-896 YFKYNGNLYK
+896 
-906 LSDYKRYKF
+906 DYKRYNF
-915 DGETATVY
+915 DGETASEY
-923 YACIYNGESDKIL
+923 YACIYDGESDKIL

-966 ELNDKNSVLYGL
+966 ELNDENSVLYGL

-989 VSDKIKVATLR
+989 VSDKIKDATLR
-1000 DLNKWGNLGLKETD
+1000 ELNTWGNLGMSE
-1014 DELKKKV
+1014 
-1021 YYNGATIEVGD
+1021 ATLD
-1032 MKAVEF
+1032 
-1038 LIFAIKALPT
+1038 AIKVANGGEDLT
-1048 L
+1048 ASEFFKGLNVRFVDGKLEIYFKFE

>member
-109 REMLDAMKV
+109 RETLGALKV
-118 ADVFKDNNLKVVLN
+118 ADVFKDDNLKVVLN
-132 CFTLGDVLKKADID
+132 CFTLGDVLKKTGID
-146 TTSGLASKPI
+146 TTTGLASKPI

-208 GDLNSAINNIK
+208 GDLNSAINDIK
-219 LEDVLPDFDRD
+219 FEDVLPDFDRD

-236 YQNNTA
+236 KTGA
-242 VLYRRSRAQF
+242 VLYKKESGGEIKLKQ
-252 SPKTLIAANG
+252 LIEADG
-262 TSECFE
+262 TSEFFKFVNTE
-268 YVSNDKKVSGET
+268 AKDPAKT
-280 YYLLDADA
+280 YYKLNREE

-295 DGNWKLKA
+295 DGNWELIK
-303 GAELPYFKNRY
+303 ELPDFNNRY
-314 DKSGNQNRFGIA
+314 DISGKRNRFGLA
-326 YVVPEDSHGMTVT
+326 YVVLVDDNQIKITKRYADRDCTVENEDGMYYFKYTKDAAGT
-339 ERYDADYSTKNES
+339 NYRY
-352 GLFYYE
+352 
-358 YDFVTATEAGVEY
+358 
-371 FYRVGAA
+371 GAA
-378 VRTKIQDATG
+378 IRTKIQDATG

-432 LREHPSTDS
+432 LTEYSSTDS
-441 LARYALVHVGK
+441 LVRYALMHVGK

-508 VKVGDIMKVVSD
+508 VKVGDIMKVVSV

-535 ALSAGKEYSGTFI
+535 ALPAGKEYKGTFI
-548 TAKYR
+548 TAKDG
-553 DKTVDEDKTVFLVK
+553 DKTVYLVK
-567 YKDGLTGFG
+567 YKDGLAFTG
-576 DRYNITEKASNRVVV
+576 DRYNIIEKASNGVVV
-591 ELAKKTIGELQTVGI
+591 ALSEKTIGELQTAGI
-606 DDLINTARLSDVMD
+606 DDLVNAARLSDVMD
-620 IDGDVFVSGDDFLS
+620 VDGDVFV
-634 IPKEFV
+634 
-640 LDVDAKNENGF
+640 LDSTADAKFILDLDAHGENGF
-651 FRLAAKGEKAE
+651 FRLAAKGEEAE

-674 VKKLSTI
+674 IKKLSTI
-681 GVNNIAARMDA
+681 GVNNIAARMDD

-708 YKLRVATAADT
+708 YKLKVATAADI
-719 GRKKYISLTDVYV
+719 GNRYISLADVY
-732 DPVYEAT
+732 AT
-739 EYAGTFNV
+739 PAAPEYAGTFNV
-747 GYVDTDPD
+747 GYVETDPD
-755 TDIKFVRARGTIE
+755 TDIKFVRARGTIA

-776 VDKASSGVLV
+776 VDKASSGVLI

-820 VKATGFDAAVAT
+820 VKATDFDAAVAL
-832 SYDKIGQHVAY
+832 SYAKIGQYVAY

-865 LDKEQDGT
+865 LDKEQNGT
-873 PVNDHIKFGT
+873 QVGDHIKFGT
-883 LYNEHGVAEANGA
+883 LYNEHGEEETDGA

-915 DGETATVY
+915 DGETAAEY
-923 YACIYNGESDKIL
+923 YACIYDGESDKVL

-966 ELNDKNSVLYGL
+966 ELNDTNSILYGL

-1000 DLNKWGNLGLKETD
+1000 ELNTWGNLGLTEE
-1014 DELKKKV
+1014 ELNKTV
-1021 YYNGATIEVGD
+1021 RGTTIKVGD
-1032 MKAVEF
+1032 MKAAEF
-1038 LIFAIKALPT
+1038 LKLAIQFATNP
-1048 L
+1048 

>member
-82 SDAKRIFGIDII
+82 SDVKRIFGIDII

-109 REMLDAMKV
+109 RETLGALKV
-118 ADVFKDNNLKVVLN
+118 ADVFKDDNLKVVLN
-132 CFTLGDVLKKADID
+132 CFTLGDVLKKTGID
-146 TTSGLASKPI
+146 TTTGLASKPI

-170 ALLKSLEINEM
+170 ALLKSLELNEM

-219 LEDVLPDFDRD
+219 FEDVLPDFDRD

-236 YQNNTA
+236 KTGA
-242 VLYRRSRAQF
+242 VLYKKESGGEIKLKQ
-252 SPKTLIAANG
+252 LIEADG
-262 TSECFE
+262 TSEFFKFVNTE
-268 YVSNDKKVSGET
+268 AKDPAKT
-280 YYLLDADA
+280 YYKLNREE

-295 DGNWKLKA
+295 DGNWELIK
-303 GAELPYFKNRY
+303 ELPDFNNRY
-314 DKSGNQNRFGIA
+314 DISGKRNRFGLA
-326 YVVPEDSHGMTVT
+326 YVVLVDDNQIKITKRYADRDCTVENEDGMYYFKYTKDAAGT
-339 ERYDADYSTKNES
+339 NYRY
-352 GLFYYE
+352 
-358 YDFVTATEAGVEY
+358 
-371 FYRVGAA
+371 GAA
-378 VRTKIQDATG
+378 IRTKIEG
-388 TEPAKYAEIIE
+388 TDPAQYKEVIE
-399 WRGYVET
+399 WRGYVEATDGFVNT
-406 TKADYFE
+406 TPE
-413 AEPWKTY
+413 TY
-420 GYSRDGKVTDEE
+420 GYSSPAQYEKEE
-432 LREHPSTDS
+432 LVKQENPD
-441 LARYALVHVGK
+441 LIICALVHVGK

-508 VKVGDIMKVVSD
+508 VKVGDIMKVVSV

-535 ALSAGKEYSGTFI
+535 ALPAGKEYKGTFI
-548 TAKYR
+548 TAKDG
-553 DKTVDEDKTVFLVK
+553 DKTIYLVK
-567 YKDGLTGFG
+567 YKDGLAFTG
-576 DRYNITEKASNRVVV
+576 DRYNITEKASNGVVV
-591 ELAKKTIGELQTVGI
+591 ALADKTIGELQTAGI
-606 DDLINTARLSDVMD
+606 DDLVNAARLSDVMD
-620 IDGDVFVSGDDFLS
+620 VDGDVFVSDS
-634 IPKEFV
+634 TA
-640 LDVDAKNENGF
+640 DAKFILDEDAHGENGF
-651 FRLAAKGEKAE
+651 FRLAAAGETAE

-681 GVNNIAARMDA
+681 GVNNIAARMDD

-697 LLKEVVKVKER
+697 LLKEVVEVKER
-708 YKLRVATAADT
+708 YKLKVATAAEIADT
-719 GRKKYISLTDVYV
+719 SVRKYISLADVYAA
-732 DPVYEAT
+732 P

-747 GYVDTDPD
+747 GYVETAPD
-755 TDIKFVRARGTIE
+755 TDIKFVRARGTI
-768 AGVTQYVI
+768 ATSVTQYVI

-801 EVVNGATL
+801 EVVNGASL

-820 VKATGFDAAVAT
+820 VKATDFDAAVAL
-832 SYDKIGQHVAY
+832 SHDKIGQHVAY

-854 YVRNNNGDYVY
+854 YVRNNNGDYVLLSSGY
-865 LDKEQDGT
+865 YKPTARFDKTGGSYTSSPDGEWFQ
-873 PVNDHIKFGT
+873 IGT
-883 LYNEHGVAEANGA
+883 EWHNMN
-896 YFKYNGNLYK
+896 
-906 LSDYKRYKF
+906 DYKRFKF
-915 DGETATVY
+915 DGETASEY
-923 YACIYNGESDKIL
+923 YACIYDGESDKIL

-966 ELNDKNSVLYGL
+966 ELNDTNSILYGL

-1000 DLNKWGNLGLKETD
+1000 ELNTWGNLGLTEE
-1014 DELKKKV
+1014 ELNKTVKGTTKK
-1021 YYNGATIEVGD
+1021 VGD
-1032 MKAVEF
+1032 MKAADF
-1038 LIFAIKALPT
+1038 IRIAIRFAT
-1048 L
+1048 E

>member
-109 REMLDAMKV
+109 RETLGAMKV

-132 CFTLGDVLKKADID
+132 CFTLGDVLKKTGID
-146 TTSGLASKPI
+146 TTTGLASKPI

-219 LEDVLPDFDRD
+219 FEDVLPDFDRD
-230 FYAEWD
+230 FYAEW
-236 YQNNTA
+236 NNTGA
-242 VLYRRSRAQF
+242 VLYKKESGGEIKLKQ
-252 SPKTLIAANG
+252 LIEADG
-262 TSECFE
+262 KSEFFKFVNTE
-268 YVSNDKKVSGET
+268 AKDPAKT
-280 YYLLDADA
+280 YYKLNREE

-295 DGNWKLKA
+295 DGNWELIK
-303 GAELPYFKNRY
+303 ELPDFNNRY
-314 DKSGNQNRFGIA
+314 DISGKRNRFGLA
-326 YVVPEDSHGMTVT
+326 YVVLVDDNQIKITKRYADRDCTVENEDGMYYFKYTKDAAGT
-339 ERYDADYSTKNES
+339 NYRY
-352 GLFYYE
+352 
-358 YDFVTATEAGVEY
+358 
-371 FYRVGAA
+371 GAA
-378 VRTKIQDATG
+378 IRTKIEG
-388 TEPAKYAEIIE
+388 TDPAQYKEVIE
-399 WRGYVET
+399 WRGYVEATDGFVNT
-406 TKADYFE
+406 TPE
-413 AEPWKTY
+413 TY
-420 GYSRDGKVTDEE
+420 GYSSLAQYEKEE
-432 LREHPSTDS
+432 LVKQETPD
-441 LARYALVHVGK
+441 LIICALVHVGK

-508 VKVGDIMKVVSD
+508 VKVGDIMKVVSV

-535 ALSAGKEYSGTFI
+535 ALSAGKEYKGTFI
-548 TAKYR
+548 TAKDV
-553 DKTVDEDKTVFLVK
+553 DKTVYLVK
-567 YKDGLTGFG
+567 YKDGLAGFG
-576 DRYNITEKASNRVVV
+576 ERYNITEKASNGVVV
-591 ELAKKTIGELQTVGI
+591 ALADKTIGELQTAGI
-606 DDLINTARLSDVMD
+606 DDLVNAARLSSVMD
-620 IDGDVFVSGDDFLS
+620 IDGDVFVSDS
-634 IPKEFV
+634 TA
-640 LDVDAKNENGF
+640 DAKFILDEDAHGENGF
-651 FRLAAKGEKAE
+651 FRLAAAGETAE

-681 GVNNIAARMDA
+681 GVNNIAARMDD

-697 LLKEVVKVKER
+697 LLKEVVEVKER
-708 YKLRVATAADT
+708 YKLRVATAADIGNT
-719 GRKKYISLTDVYV
+719 SVRKYISLADVYAA
-732 DPVYEAT
+732 PAAS

-747 GYVDTDPD
+747 GYVETDPD
-755 TDIKFVRARGTIE
+755 TDIKFVRARGTI
-768 AGVTQYVI
+768 AATVTQYVI

-820 VKATGFDAAVAT
+820 VKATDFDAAVAL
-832 SYDKIGQHVAY
+832 SHDKIGQHVAY

-854 YVRNNNGDYVY
+854 YVRNNNGDYVLLSSGY
-865 LDKEQDGT
+865 YKPTSRFDKTGGSYTSSPDGEWFQ
-873 PVNDHIKFGT
+873 IGT
-883 LYNEHGVAEANGA
+883 EWHNMN
-896 YFKYNGNLYK
+896 
-906 LSDYKRYKF
+906 DYKRYKF
-915 DGETATVY
+915 DGETATEY

-966 ELNDKNSVLYGL
+966 ELNDKNSILYGL

-1000 DLNKWGNLGLKETD
+1000 ELNTWGNLGMSETTLD
-1014 DELKKKV
+1014 
-1021 YYNGATIEVGD
+1021 
-1032 MKAVEF
+1032 
-1038 LIFAIKALPT
+1038 AIKVANGGKDLTASEFFKGLKVGVDATGKPIIYFS
-1048 L
+1048 LS

>member
-37 VSVNDVENYTKQ
+37 VSINDVENYTKQ
-49 EFTFIDKDAEIRNKS
+49 EFTFIDKDAEIRSKS

-109 REMLDAMKV
+109 RETLGALKV
-118 ADVFKDNNLKVVLN
+118 ADVFKDDNLKVVLN
-132 CFTLGDVLKKADID
+132 CFTLGDVLKKTGID
-146 TTSGLASKPI
+146 TTTGLASKPL

-170 ALLKSLEINEM
+170 ALLKSLELNEM

-219 LEDVLPDFDRD
+219 FEDVLPDFDRD
-230 FYAEWD
+230 YYAEWD
-236 YQNNTA
+236 NTGA
-242 VLYRRSRAQF
+242 VLYKKESGGEIKLKQ
-252 SPKTLIAANG
+252 LIEADG
-262 TSECFE
+262 TSEFFKFVNTE
-268 YVSNDKKVSGET
+268 AKDPAKT
-280 YYLLDADA
+280 YYKLNREE

-295 DGNWKLKA
+295 DGNWELIK
-303 GAELPYFKNRY
+303 ELPDFNNRY
-314 DKSGNQNRFGIA
+314 DISGKRNRFGLA
-326 YVVPEDSHGMTVT
+326 YVVLVDDNQIKITKRYADRDCTIENEDGMYYFKYTKDAAGT
-339 ERYDADYSTKNES
+339 NYRY
-352 GLFYYE
+352 
-358 YDFVTATEAGVEY
+358 
-371 FYRVGAA
+371 GAA
-378 VRTKIQDATG
+378 IRTKIEG
-388 TEPAKYAEIIE
+388 TDPAQYKEVIE
-399 WRGYVET
+399 WRGYVEATDGFVNT
-406 TKADYFE
+406 TPE
-413 AEPWKTY
+413 TY
-420 GYSRDGKVTDEE
+420 GYSSPAQYEKEE
-432 LREHPSTDS
+432 LVKQETPD
-441 LARYALVHVGK
+441 LIICALVHVGK

-508 VKVGDIMKVVSD
+508 VKVGDIMKVVSV

-535 ALSAGKEYSGTFI
+535 ALSAGKEYKGTFI
-548 TAKYR
+548 TAKDG
-553 DKTVDEDKTVFLVK
+553 DKDVYLVK
-567 YKDGLTGFG
+567 YKDGLVGFG
-576 DRYNITEKASNRVVV
+576 DRYNIREKASNGVVV
-591 ELAKKTIGELQTVGI
+591 ALADKTIGELQTAGI
-606 DDLINTARLSDVMD
+606 DDLINTALLSGVMD
-620 IDGDVFVSGDDFLS
+620 IDGDVFVSDS
-634 IPKEFV
+634 TA
-640 LDVDAKNENGF
+640 DAKFILDEDAHGENGF
-651 FRLAAKGEKAE
+651 FRLAAAGETAE

-681 GVNNIAARMDA
+681 GVNNIAARMDD

-697 LLKEVVKVKER
+697 LLKEVVEVKER
-708 YKLRVATAADT
+708 YKLKVATATEIGDT
-719 GRKKYISLTDVYV
+719 SVRKYISLADVSAATD
-732 DPVYEAT
+732 
-739 EYAGTFNV
+739 YAGTFNV
-747 GYVDTDPD
+747 GYVETDPD
-755 TDIKFVRARGTIE
+755 TDIKFVRATGTISE
-768 AGVTQYVI
+768 GVTQYVI

-801 EVVNGATL
+801 EVVNNAKL

-820 VKATGFDAAVAT
+820 VKATDFDEAVAI
-832 SYDKIGQHVAY
+832 SHDKIGQSVAY

-854 YVRNNNGDYVY
+854 YVRNNNGDYVR
-865 LDKEQDGT
+865 LSSG
-873 PVNDHIKFGT
+873 
-883 LYNEHGVAEANGA
+883 
-896 YFKYNGNLYK
+896 YFKPTSRFNKIGGSYTSSPDGEWFQIGTEWHNMN
-906 LSDYKRYKF
+906 DYKRYKF
-915 DGETATVY
+915 DGENEEY
-923 YACIYNGESDKIL
+923 YACIYDGESDKIL

-966 ELNDKNSVLYGL
+966 ELNDENSVLYGL

-989 VSDKIKVATLR
+989 VSDKIKDATLR
-1000 DLNKWGNLGLKETD
+1000 ELNTWGNLGMSE
-1014 DELKKKV
+1014 
-1021 YYNGATIEVGD
+1021 ATLD
-1032 MKAVEF
+1032 
-1038 LIFAIKALPT
+1038 AIKVANGGEDLT
-1048 L
+1048 ASEFFKGLNVRFVDGKLEIYFKFE

>member
-109 REMLDAMKV
+109 RETLGALKV

-132 CFTLGDVLKKADID
+132 CFTLGDVLKKTGID

-219 LEDVLPDFDRD
+219 FEDVLPDFDRD

-252 SPKTLIAANG
+252 PQKTLIAANG
-262 TSECFE
+262 TSEYFE

-303 GAELPYFKNRY
+303 GVELPYFKNRY

-482 ITDDSADIL
+482 ITDASADIL

-508 VKVGDIMKVVSD
+508 VKVGDIMKVVSV

-535 ALSAGKEYSGTFI
+535 ALSAGKEYKGTFI
-548 TAKYR
+548 TAKDG
-553 DKTVDEDKTVFLVK
+553 DKTVYLVK
-567 YKDGLTGFG
+567 YKDGLIGFG
-576 DRYNITEKASNRVVV
+576 DRYNITEKASNGVVV
-591 ELAKKTIGELQTVGI
+591 ALA
-606 DDLINTARLSDVMD
+606 
-620 IDGDVFVSGDDFLS
+620 
-634 IPKEFV
+634 
-640 LDVDAKNENGF
+640 
-651 FRLAAKGEKAE
+651 
-662 YKRVYEGDGNAV
+662 
-674 VKKLSTI
+674 
-681 GVNNIAARMDA
+681 
-692 VVNST
+692 
-697 LLKEVVKVKER
+697 
-708 YKLRVATAADT
+708 
-719 GRKKYISLTDVYV
+719 
-732 DPVYEAT
+732 
-739 EYAGTFNV
+739 
-747 GYVDTDPD
+747 
-755 TDIKFVRARGTIE
+755 
-768 AGVTQYVI
+768 
-776 VDKASSGVLV
+776 
-786 GLQDK
+786 DK

-820 VKATGFDAAVAT
+820 VKATDFDAAVAT
-832 SYDKIGQHVAY
+832 SYEKIGQHVAY

-883 LYNEHGVAEANGA
+883 LYNEHGVEETNGA

-906 LSDYKRYKF
+906 LSDYKRFKF
-915 DGETATVY
+915 DGETATEY

-989 VSDKIKVATLR
+989 VTDKIKDATLR
-1000 DLNKWGNLGLKETD
+1000 ELNAWGNLGLTEE
-1014 DELKKKV
+1014 ELNKTVKGTGKKV
-1021 YYNGATIEVGD
+1021 GE
-1032 MKAVEF
+1032 MKAADF
-1038 LIFAIKALPT
+1038 IRIAIRFAT
-1048 L
+1048 E

>member
-109 REMLDAMKV
+109 RETLGALKV
-118 ADVFKDNNLKVVLN
+118 ADVFKDDNLKVVLN
-132 CFTLGDVLKKADID
+132 CFTLGDVLKKTGID
-146 TTSGLASKPI
+146 TTTGLASKPI

-170 ALLKSLEINEM
+170 ALLKSLELNEM

-219 LEDVLPDFDRD
+219 FEDVLPDFDRD
-230 FYAEWD
+230 LYTEWD

-252 SPKTLIAANG
+252 PQKTLIAANG
-262 TSECFE
+262 TSEYFE

-295 DGNWKLKA
+295 AGNWKLKA

-314 DKSGNQNRFGIA
+314 DKSGNQNRFGVA
-326 YVVPEDSHGMTVT
+326 YVVPVDKNGMTVT
-339 ERYDADYSTKNES
+339 ERFSDNACTVSDES

-432 LREHPSTDS
+432 LTEYSSTDS
-441 LARYALVHVGK
+441 LARYALMHVGK

-491 KKLKDSKISE
+491 KKMKDSKISE

-508 VKVGDIMKVVSD
+508 VKVGDIMKVVSV

-535 ALSAGKEYSGTFI
+535 ALSAGKEYKGTFI
-548 TAKYR
+548 TAKDG
-553 DKTVDEDKTVFLVK
+553 DKTVYLVK
-567 YKDGLTGFG
+567 YKDGLAGFG
-576 DRYNITEKASNRVVV
+576 DRYNITEKASNGVVV
-591 ELAKKTIGELQTVGI
+591 ALSEKTIGELQTAGI

-620 IDGDVFVSGDDFLS
+620 VDGDVFV
-634 IPKEFV
+634 
-640 LDVDAKNENGF
+640 LDSTADAKFILDEDANNENGF
-651 FRLAAKGEKAE
+651 FRLAAAGETAE

-681 GVNNIAARMDA
+681 GVNNIAARMDD

-697 LLKEVVKVKER
+697 LLKEVVEVKER
-708 YKLRVATAADT
+708 YKLKVATAADKGNT
-719 GRKKYISLTDVYV
+719 SVRKYISLADVYAAP
-732 DPVYEAT
+732 D
-739 EYAGTFNV
+739 YAGTFNV
-747 GYVDTDPD
+747 GYVETDPD
-755 TDIKFVRARGTIE
+755 TDIKFVRARGTI
-768 AGVTQYVI
+768 ATSVTQYVI

-820 VKATGFDAAVAT
+820 VKAADFDAAVAL
-832 SYDKIGQHVAY
+832 SHDKIGQHVAY

-854 YVRNNNGDYVY
+854 YVRNNNGDYVLLSSGY
-865 LDKEQDGT
+865 YKPTARFDKTGGSYTSSPDGEWFQ
-873 PVNDHIKFGT
+873 IGT
-883 LYNEHGVAEANGA
+883 EWHNMN
-896 YFKYNGNLYK
+896 
-906 LSDYKRYKF
+906 DYKRFKF
-915 DGETATVY
+915 DGETADEY
-923 YACIYNGESDKIL
+923 YACIYDGESDKIL

-966 ELNDKNSVLYGL
+966 ELNDTNSILYGL

-1000 DLNKWGNLGLKETD
+1000 ELNTWGNLGLTEE
-1014 DELKKKV
+1014 ELNKTVTGTTKK
-1021 YYNGATIEVGD
+1021 VGD
-1032 MKAVEF
+1032 MKAAEF
-1038 LIFAIKALPT
+1038 LKLAIQFATNP
-1048 L
+1048 

>member
-49 EFTFIDKDAEIRNKS
+49 EFTFIDKDSEIRNKS

-109 REMLDAMKV
+109 RETLGALKV
-118 ADVFKDNNLKVVLN
+118 ADVFKDDNLKVVLN
-132 CFTLGDVLKKADID
+132 CFTLGDVLKKTGID
-146 TTSGLASKPI
+146 TTTGLASKPI

-219 LEDVLPDFDRD
+219 FEDVLPDFDRD
-230 FYAEWD
+230 LYTEWD

-252 SPKTLIAANG
+252 PQKTLIAANG
-262 TSECFE
+262 TSEYFE

-406 TKADYFE
+406 TKADYFA

-432 LREHPSTDS
+432 LTEYSSTDS
-441 LARYALVHVGK
+441 LVRYALMHVGK

-508 VKVGDIMKVVSD
+508 VKVGDIMKVVSV
-520 TTAEKATDGAYIALP
+520 TTAEKATDGEYIALP
-535 ALSAGKEYSGTFI
+535 ALSAGKEYKGTFI
-548 TAKYR
+548 TAKDG
-553 DKTVDEDKTVFLVK
+553 DKTVYLVK
-567 YKDGLTGFG
+567 YKDGLAGFG
-576 DRYNITEKASNRVVV
+576 DRYNITEKASNGVVV
-591 ELAKKTIGELQTVGI
+591 ALADKTIGELQTAGI

-620 IDGDVFVSGDDFLS
+620 IDGDVFV
-634 IPKEFV
+634 
-640 LDVDAKNENGF
+640 LDSTADAKFILDEDAHGENGF
-651 FRLAAKGEKAE
+651 FRLAAAGETAE

-674 VKKLSTI
+674 IKKLSTI
-681 GVNNIAARMDA
+681 GVNNIAARMDD

-697 LLKEVVKVKER
+697 LLKEVVEVKER
-708 YKLRVATAADT
+708 YKLKVATAADIGNT
-719 GRKKYISLTDVYV
+719 SVRKYISLADVYAA
-732 DPVYEAT
+732 P

-747 GYVDTDPD
+747 GYVETDPD
-755 TDIKFVRARGTIE
+755 TDIKFVRARGTIA

-801 EVVNGATL
+801 EVVNRATL

-820 VKATGFDAAVAT
+820 VKAADFDAAVAT
-832 SYDKIGQHVAY
+832 SHDKIGQHVAY

-854 YVRNNNGDYVY
+854 YIRNNNGDYVLLSSGY
-865 LDKEQDGT
+865 YKPTARFDKTGGSYTSSPDGEWFQ
-873 PVNDHIKFGT
+873 IGT
-883 LYNEHGVAEANGA
+883 EWHNMN
-896 YFKYNGNLYK
+896 
-906 LSDYKRYKF
+906 DYKRFKF
-915 DGETATVY
+915 DGETASEY
-923 YACIYNGESDKIL
+923 YACIYDGESDKIL

-966 ELNDKNSVLYGL
+966 ELNDKNSILYGL

-1000 DLNKWGNLGLKETD
+1000 ELNAWGNLGMSE
-1014 DELKKKV
+1014 
-1021 YYNGATIEVGD
+1021 ATLD
-1032 MKAVEF
+1032 
-1038 LIFAIKALPT
+1038 AIKTANGGKDLTASEFFKGLKVGVDATGKPIIYFS
-1048 L
+1048 LS

>member
-37 VSVNDVENYTKQ
+37 VSINDVEKYTKQ
-49 EFTFIDKDAEIRNKS
+49 EFTFIDKDAEIRSKS

-109 REMLDAMKV
+109 RETLGALKV
-118 ADVFKDNNLKVVLN
+118 ADVFKDDNLKVVLN
-132 CFTLGDVLKKADID
+132 CFTLGDVLKKTGID
-146 TTSGLASKPI
+146 TTTGLASKPL

-170 ALLKSLEINEM
+170 ALLKSLELNEM

-219 LEDVLPDFDRD
+219 FEDVLPDFDRD

-236 YQNNTA
+236 NTGA
-242 VLYRRSRAQF
+242 VLYKKESGGEIKLNQ
-252 SPKTLIAANG
+252 LIEADG
-262 TSECFE
+262 TSEFFKFVNTE
-268 YVSNDKKVSGET
+268 AKDPAKT
-280 YYLLDADA
+280 YYKLNREE

-295 DGNWKLKA
+295 DGNWELIK
-303 GAELPYFKNRY
+303 ELPDFNNRY
-314 DKSGNQNRFGIA
+314 DISGKRNRFGLA
-326 YVVPEDSHGMTVT
+326 YVVLVDDNQIKITKRYADRDCTVENEDGMYYFKYTKDAAGT
-339 ERYDADYSTKNES
+339 NYRY
-352 GLFYYE
+352 
-358 YDFVTATEAGVEY
+358 
-371 FYRVGAA
+371 GAA
-378 VRTKIQDATG
+378 IRTKIEG
-388 TEPAKYAEIIE
+388 TDPAQYKEVIE
-399 WRGYVET
+399 WRGYVEATDGFVNT
-406 TKADYFE
+406 TPE
-413 AEPWKTY
+413 TY
-420 GYSRDGKVTDEE
+420 GYSSPAQYEKEE
-432 LREHPSTDS
+432 LVKQETPD
-441 LARYALVHVGK
+441 LIICALVHVGK

-508 VKVGDIMKVVSD
+508 VKVGDIMKVVSV

-535 ALSAGKEYSGTFI
+535 ALAAGKEYKGTFI
-548 TAKYR
+548 TAKDG
-553 DKTVDEDKTVFLVK
+553 DKTVYLVK
-567 YKDGLTGFG
+567 YKDGLVGFG
-576 DRYNITEKASNRVVV
+576 DRYNIREKASNGVVV
-591 ELAKKTIGELQTVGI
+591 ALANKTIGELQTAGI
-606 DDLINTARLSDVMD
+606 DDLINTALLSGVMD
-620 IDGDVFVSGDDFLS
+620 IDGDVFVSDS
-634 IPKEFV
+634 TA
-640 LDVDAKNENGF
+640 DAKFILDEDAHGENGF
-651 FRLAAKGEKAE
+651 FRLAAAGETAE

-681 GVNNIAARMDA
+681 GVNNIAARMDD

-697 LLKEVVKVKER
+697 LLKEVVEVKER
-708 YKLRVATAADT
+708 YKLKVATATEIGDT
-719 GRKKYISLTDVYV
+719 SVRKYISLADVYA
-732 DPVYEAT
+732 AT
-739 EYAGTFNV
+739 DYAGTFNV
-747 GYVDTDPD
+747 GYVETDPD
-755 TDIKFVRARGTIE
+755 TDIKFVRATGTISE
-768 AGVTQYVI
+768 GVTQYVI
-776 VDKASSGVLV
+776 VEKASSGVLV

-801 EVVNGATL
+801 EVVNNAKL

-820 VKATGFDAAVAT
+820 VKATDFDEAVAI
-832 SYDKIGQHVAY
+832 SHDKIGQSVAY

-854 YVRNNNGDYVY
+854 YVRNNNGDYVR
-865 LDKEQDGT
+865 LSSG
-873 PVNDHIKFGT
+873 
-883 LYNEHGVAEANGA
+883 
-896 YFKYNGNLYK
+896 YFKPTSRFNKIGGSYTSSPDGEWFQIGTEWHNMN
-906 LSDYKRYKF
+906 DYKRYKF
-915 DGETATVY
+915 DGENEEY
-923 YACIYNGESDKIL
+923 YACIYDGESDKIL

-966 ELNDKNSVLYGL
+966 ELNDENSVLYGL

-989 VSDKIKVATLR
+989 VSDKIKDATLR
-1000 DLNKWGNLGLKETD
+1000 ELNTWGNLGLTD
-1014 DELKKKV
+1014 EELNKTVKGTSIK
-1021 YYNGATIEVGD
+1021 AGD
-1032 MKAVEF
+1032 MKAADF
-1038 LIFAIKALPT
+1038 IRIAISLAT
-1048 L
+1048 E

>member
-7 KFLTFILGLV
+7 KFLTFILGIV

-109 REMLDAMKV
+109 RETLGALKV
-118 ADVFKDNNLKVVLN
+118 ADVFKDDNLKVVLN
-132 CFTLGDVLKKADID
+132 CFTLGDVLKKTGID
-146 TTSGLASKPI
+146 TTTGLASKPI

-219 LEDVLPDFDRD
+219 FEDVLPDFDRD
-230 FYAEWD
+230 LYTEWD

-252 SPKTLIAANG
+252 PQKTLIAANG
-262 TSECFE
+262 TSEYFE

-303 GAELPYFKNRY
+303 GTELPYFKNRY

-432 LREHPSTDS
+432 LQEHPSTDS
-441 LARYALVHVGK
+441 LARYALMHVGK

-508 VKVGDIMKVVSD
+508 VKVGDIMKVVSV
-520 TTAEKATDGAYIALP
+520 TTAEKATDGEYIALP
-535 ALSAGKEYSGTFI
+535 ALSAGKEYKGTFI
-548 TAKYR
+548 TAKDG
-553 DKTVDEDKTVFLVK
+553 DKTVYLVK
-567 YKDGLTGFG
+567 YKDGLAGFG
-576 DRYNITEKASNRVVV
+576 DRYNITEKASNGVVV
-591 ELAKKTIGELQTVGI
+591 ALADKTIGELQTAGI

-620 IDGDVFVSGDDFLS
+620 IDGDVFV
-634 IPKEFV
+634 
-640 LDVDAKNENGF
+640 LDSTADAKFILDEDAHGENGF
-651 FRLAAKGEKAE
+651 FRLAAAGETAE

-674 VKKLSTI
+674 IKKLSTI
-681 GVNNIAARMDA
+681 GVNNIAARMDD

-697 LLKEVVKVKER
+697 LLKEVVEVKER
-708 YKLRVATAADT
+708 YKLKVATAADIGNT
-719 GRKKYISLTDVYV
+719 SVRKYISLADVYAA
-732 DPVYEAT
+732 P

-747 GYVDTDPD
+747 GYVETDPD
-755 TDIKFVRARGTIE
+755 TDIKFVRARGTIA

-801 EVVNGATL
+801 EVVNRATL

-820 VKATGFDAAVAT
+820 VKAADFDAAVAT
-832 SYDKIGQHVAY
+832 SHDKIGQHVAY

-854 YVRNNNGDYVY
+854 YIRNNNGDYVLLSSGY
-865 LDKEQDGT
+865 YKPTARFDKTGESYTSSPDGEWFQ
-873 PVNDHIKFGT
+873 IGT
-883 LYNEHGVAEANGA
+883 EWHNMN
-896 YFKYNGNLYK
+896 
-906 LSDYKRYKF
+906 DYKRFKF
-915 DGETATVY
+915 DGETAAEY
-923 YACIYNGESDKIL
+923 YACIYDGESDKIL

-966 ELNDKNSVLYGL
+966 ELNDTNSILYGL

-989 VSDKIKVATLR
+989 VSDKIKVATLGE
-1000 DLNKWGNLGLKETD
+1000 LNAWGNLGLTEA
-1014 DELKKKV
+1014 ELNK
-1021 YYNGATIEVGD
+1021 TIAGVPIGN

-1038 LIFAIKALPT
+1038 IRYVISTLP
-1048 L
+1048 

>member
-82 SDAKRIFGIDII
+82 SDVKRIFGIDII

-109 REMLDAMKV
+109 RETLGALKV
-118 ADVFKDNNLKVVLN
+118 ADVFKDDNLKVVLN
-132 CFTLGDVLKKADID
+132 CFTLGDVLKKTGLD
-146 TTSGLASKPI
+146 TTTGLASKPI

-170 ALLKSLEINEM
+170 ALLKSLELNEM

-219 LEDVLPDFDRD
+219 FEDVLPDFDRD
-230 FYAEWD
+230 LYTEWD

-252 SPKTLIAANG
+252 PQKTLIAANG
-262 TSECFE
+262 TSEYFE
-268 YVSNDKKVSGET
+268 YVPNDKKVSGET

-295 DGNWKLKA
+295 AGNWKLKA

-432 LREHPSTDS
+432 LTEYSSTDS
-441 LARYALVHVGK
+441 LARYALMHVGK

-508 VKVGDIMKVVSD
+508 VKVGDIMKVVSV

-535 ALSAGKEYSGTFI
+535 ALSAGKEYKGTFI
-548 TAKYR
+548 TAKDG
-553 DKTVDEDKTVFLVK
+553 DKTVYLVK
-567 YKDGLTGFG
+567 YKDGLAGFG
-576 DRYNITEKASNRVVV
+576 DRYNITEKASNGVVV
-591 ELAKKTIGELQTVGI
+591 ALADKTIGELQTAGI
-606 DDLINTARLSDVMD
+606 DDLVNAARLSSVMD
-620 IDGDVFVSGDDFLS
+620 IDGDVFVSGDDFPS
-634 IPKEFV
+634 IPKEYV
-640 LDVDAKNENGF
+640 LDGTDRNGF
-651 FRLAAKGEKAE
+651 FRLAAAGETAE

-681 GVNNIAARMDA
+681 GVNNIAARMDD

-697 LLKEVVKVKER
+697 LLKEVVEVKER
-708 YKLRVATAADT
+708 YKLKVATAADIGNT
-719 GRKKYISLTDVYV
+719 SVRKYISLADVYAAP
-732 DPVYEAT
+732 D
-739 EYAGTFNV
+739 YAGTFNV
-747 GYVDTDPD
+747 GYVETDPD
-755 TDIKFVRARGTIE
+755 TDIKFVRARGTIA

-820 VKATGFDAAVAT
+820 VKAADFDAAVAT
-832 SYDKIGQHVAY
+832 SHDKIGQHVAY

-883 LYNEHGVAEANGA
+883 LYNENGVAETNGA

-906 LSDYKRYKF
+906 LSDYKRFKF
-915 DGETATVY
+915 DGETASGY
-923 YACIYNGESDKIL
+923 YACIYDGESDKIL

-966 ELNDKNSVLYGL
+966 ELNDTNSILYGL

-1000 DLNKWGNLGLKETD
+1000 ELNAWGNLGMSETTLD
-1014 DELKKKV
+1014 
-1021 YYNGATIEVGD
+1021 
-1032 MKAVEF
+1032 
-1038 LIFAIKALPT
+1038 AIKVANGGEDLTASEFFKGLKVGVDATGKPIIYFS
-1048 L
+1048 LS

>member
-109 REMLDAMKV
+109 RETLGAMKV

-132 CFTLGDVLKKADID
+132 CFTLGDVLKKTGID

-219 LEDVLPDFDRD
+219 FEDVLPDFDRD

-236 YQNNTA
+236 NTGA
-242 VLYRRSRAQF
+242 VLYKKESGGEIKLKQ
-252 SPKTLIAANG
+252 LIEADG
-262 TSECFE
+262 TSEFFKFVNTE
-268 YVSNDKKVSGET
+268 AKDPAKT
-280 YYLLDADA
+280 YYKLNREE

-295 DGNWKLKA
+295 DGNWELIK
-303 GAELPYFKNRY
+303 ELPDFNNRY
-314 DKSGNQNRFGIA
+314 DISGKRNRFGLA
-326 YVVPEDSHGMTVT
+326 YVELVDDNQIKITKRYADKDCTVENEDGMYYFKYTKDAAGT
-339 ERYDADYSTKNES
+339 NYRY
-352 GLFYYE
+352 
-358 YDFVTATEAGVEY
+358 
-371 FYRVGAA
+371 GAA
-378 VRTKIQDATG
+378 IRTKIEG
-388 TEPAKYAEIIE
+388 TDPAQYKEVIE

-406 TKADYFE
+406 TAGFVNTTPE
-413 AEPWKTY
+413 TY
-420 GYSRDGKVTDEE
+420 GYSSPAQYEKEE
-432 LREHPSTDS
+432 LVKQETPD
-441 LARYALVHVGK
+441 LIICALVHVGK

-482 ITDDSADIL
+482 ITDASADIL

-508 VKVGDIMKVVSD
+508 VKVGDIMKVVSV
-520 TTAEKATDGAYIALP
+520 TTAEKAADGEYIALP
-535 ALSAGKEYSGTFI
+535 ALSAGKEYKGTFI
-548 TAKYR
+548 TAKDG
-553 DKTVDEDKTVFLVK
+553 DKTVYLVK
-567 YKDGLTGFG
+567 YKDGLAGFG
-576 DRYNITEKASNRVVV
+576 DRYNITEKASNGVVV
-591 ELAKKTIGELQTVGI
+591 ALSEKTIGELQTAGI
-606 DDLINTARLSDVMD
+606 DDLVNAARLSDVMD
-620 IDGDVFVSGDDFLS
+620 VDGDVFVMDPTADAKF
-634 IPKEFV
+634 I
-640 LDVDAKNENGF
+640 LDVDANNENGF
-651 FRLAAKGEKAE
+651 FRLAAAGETAE

-681 GVNNIAARMDA
+681 GVNNIAARMDD

-697 LLKEVVKVKER
+697 LLKEVVEVKER
-708 YKLRVATAADT
+708 YKLRVATAADIGNT
-719 GRKKYISLTDVYV
+719 SVRKYISLANVYAA
-732 DPVYEAT
+732 P

-747 GYVDTDPD
+747 GYVETAPD
-755 TDIKFVRARGTIE
+755 TDIKFVRATGTIA

-820 VKATGFDAAVAT
+820 VKATDFAAAVAL
-832 SYDKIGQHVAY
+832 SYAKIGQHVAY

-854 YVRNNNGDYVY
+854 YVRNNNGDYVLLSSGY
-865 LDKEQDGT
+865 YKPTSRFNKTGESYTSSPDGEWFQ
-873 PVNDHIKFGT
+873 IGT
-883 LYNEHGVAEANGA
+883 EWHNMNE
-896 YFKYNGNLYK
+896 
-906 LSDYKRYKF
+906 YKRYNF
-915 DGETATVY
+915 DGESATEY
-923 YACIYNGESDKIL
+923 YACIYDGESDKIL

-966 ELNDKNSVLYGL
+966 ELNDKNSILYGL

-1000 DLNKWGNLGLKETD
+1000 ELNTWGNLGMSE
-1014 DELKKKV
+1014 
-1021 YYNGATIEVGD
+1021 ATLD
-1032 MKAVEF
+1032 
-1038 LIFAIKALPT
+1038 AIKVANDNEDLTASEFFKGLTFGYDASGKPIIYFS
-1048 L
+1048 LS

>member
-109 REMLDAMKV
+109 RETLGALKV
-118 ADVFKDNNLKVVLN
+118 ADVFKDDNLKVVLN
-132 CFTLGDVLKKADID
+132 CFTLGDVLKKTGID
-146 TTSGLASKPI
+146 TTTGLASKPI

-219 LEDVLPDFDRD
+219 FEDVLPDFDRD
-230 FYAEWD
+230 LYTEWD

-252 SPKTLIAANG
+252 PQKTLIAANG
-262 TSECFE
+262 TSEYFE
-268 YVSNDKKVSGET
+268 YVPNDKKVSGET

-432 LREHPSTDS
+432 LQEHPSTDS
-441 LARYALVHVGK
+441 LARYALMHVGK

-508 VKVGDIMKVVSD
+508 VKVGDIMKVVSV

-535 ALSAGKEYSGTFI
+535 ALPAGKEYKGTFI
-548 TAKYR
+548 TAKDG
-553 DKTVDEDKTVFLVK
+553 DKTVYLVK
-567 YKDGLTGFG
+567 YKDGLAGFG
-576 DRYNITEKASNRVVV
+576 DRYNITEKASNGVVV
-591 ELAKKTIGELQTVGI
+591 ALADKTIGELQTAGI
-606 DDLINTARLSDVMD
+606 DDLVNAARLSSVMD
-620 IDGDVFVSGDDFLS
+620 IDGDVFVSGDDFPS
-634 IPKEFV
+634 IPKEYV
-640 LDVDAKNENGF
+640 LDGTDRNGF
-651 FRLAAKGEKAE
+651 FRLAAAGETAE

-681 GVNNIAARMDA
+681 GVNNIAARMDN

-697 LLKEVVKVKER
+697 LLKEVVEVKER
-708 YKLRVATAADT
+708 YKLKVATAADKGNT
-719 GRKKYISLTDVYV
+719 SVRKYISLADVYAA
-732 DPVYEAT
+732 P

-747 GYVDTDPD
+747 GYVETAPD
-755 TDIKFVRARGTIE
+755 TDIKFVRATGTIA

-801 EVVNGATL
+801 EVVNRASL

-820 VKATGFDAAVAT
+820 VKATDFDAAVAL
-832 SYDKIGQHVAY
+832 SYAKIGQHVAY

-865 LDKEQDGT
+865 LDKEQEGT

-883 LYNEHGVAEANGA
+883 LYNEHGVAETNGA

-915 DGETATVY
+915 DGETASGY
-923 YACIYNGESDKIL
+923 YACIYDGESDKIL

-966 ELNDKNSVLYGL
+966 ELNDTNSILYGL

-1021 YYNGATIEVGD
+1021 YYNGATIEVGN

-1038 LIFAIKALPT
+1038 LILAIKALPPT

>member
-37 VSVNDVENYTKQ
+37 VSINDVENYTKQ

-109 REMLDAMKV
+109 RETLGALKI
-118 ADVFKDNNLKVVLN
+118 ADVFKGDNLKVVLN
-132 CFTLGDVLKKADID
+132 CFTLGDVLKKTGID
-146 TTSGLASKPI
+146 TTAGLASKPI

-208 GDLNSAINNIK
+208 GDLNSAINSIK
-219 LEDVLPDFDRD
+219 FEDVLPDFDRD
-230 FYAEWD
+230 LYTEWD

-252 SPKTLIAANG
+252 SQKTLIAENG
-262 TSECFE
+262 TSEYFE

-295 DGNWKLKA
+295 AGNWKLKA

-358 YDFVTATEAGVEY
+358 YDFVTTTEAGVEY

-432 LREHPSTDS
+432 LTEYSSTDS
-441 LARYALVHVGK
+441 LARYALMHVGK

-508 VKVGDIMKVVSD
+508 VKVGDIMKVVSV
-520 TTAEKATDGAYIALP
+520 TTAEKAADGEYIALP
-535 ALSAGKEYSGTFI
+535 ALPAGKEYKGTFI
-548 TAKYR
+548 TAKDG
-553 DKTVDEDKTVFLVK
+553 DKTVYLVK
-567 YKDGLTGFG
+567 YKEGLVGFG
-576 DRYNITEKASNRVVV
+576 DSDRYNITEKASNGVVV
-591 ELAKKTIGELQTVGI
+591 ALSEKTIGELQTAGI
-606 DDLINTARLSDVMD
+606 DDLVNAARLSDVMD
-620 IDGDVFVSGDDFLS
+620 VDGDVFV
-634 IPKEFV
+634 
-640 LDVDAKNENGF
+640 LDSTADAKFILDLDAHGENGF
-651 FRLAAKGEKAE
+651 FRLAAAGETAE

-681 GVNNIAARMDA
+681 GVNNIAARMDD

-697 LLKEVVKVKER
+697 LLKEVVEVKER
-708 YKLRVATAADT
+708 YKLRVATAAEIADANV
-719 GRKKYISLTDVYV
+719 KKYISLTDVH
-732 DPVYEAT
+732 EAL

-747 GYVDTDPD
+747 GYVETDPG
-755 TDIKFVRARGTIE
+755 TDIKFVRATGTI
-768 AGVTQYVI
+768 ATGVTQYVI

-801 EVVNGATL
+801 EVVNGAAL

-820 VKATGFDAAVAT
+820 VKATDFDAAVAL
-832 SYDKIGQHVAY
+832 SYAKIGQHVAY

-873 PVNDHIKFGT
+873 MVNDHIKFGT
-883 LYNEHGVAEANGA
+883 LYNEHGVEETDGA

-906 LSDYKRYKF
+906 LSDYKRYNF
-915 DGETATVY
+915 DGETAAEY
-923 YACIYNGESDKIL
+923 YACIYEGESDKIL

-966 ELNDKNSVLYGL
+966 ELNDKNSILYGL
-978 GNSKISSIEAE
+978 GNSKISSIEAV
-989 VSDKIKVATLR
+989 VSDKIKGATLR
-1000 DLNKWGNLGLKETD
+1000 DLNTWGNLGMSEATLNAM
-1014 DELKKKV
+1014 KV
-1021 YYNGATIEVGD
+1021 ANDNEDLTAS
-1032 MKAVEF
+1032 EF
-1038 LIFAIKALPT
+1038 FKGLTFGYDASGKPIIYFSLS
-1048 L
+1048 

>member
-109 REMLDAMKV
+109 RETLGALKV
-118 ADVFKDNNLKVVLN
+118 ADVFKDDNLKVVLN
-132 CFTLGDVLKKADID
+132 CFTLGDVLKKTGID
-146 TTSGLASKPI
+146 TTTGLASKPI

-170 ALLKSLEINEM
+170 ALLQSLEINEM

-219 LEDVLPDFDRD
+219 FEDVLPDFDRD
-230 FYAEWD
+230 LYTEWD

-252 SPKTLIAANG
+252 PQKTLIAANG
-262 TSECFE
+262 TSEYFE
-268 YVSNDKKVSGET
+268 YVPNDKKVSGET

-295 DGNWKLKA
+295 AGNWKLKA

-432 LREHPSTDS
+432 LRDHPSTDS
-441 LARYALVHVGK
+441 LARYALMHVGK

-508 VKVGDIMKVVSD
+508 VKVGDIMKVVSV

-535 ALSAGKEYSGTFI
+535 ALSAGKEYKGTFI

-553 DKTVDEDKTVFLVK
+553 DKTVYLVK
-567 YKDGLTGFG
+567 YKDGLAFTG
-576 DRYNITEKASNRVVV
+576 DRYNITEKASNGVVV
-591 ELAKKTIGELQTVGI
+591 ALSEKTIGELQTAGI
-606 DDLINTARLSDVMD
+606 DDLVNAARLSDVMD
-620 IDGDVFVSGDDFLS
+620 VDGDVFV
-634 IPKEFV
+634 
-640 LDVDAKNENGF
+640 LDSTADAKFILDLDAHGENGF
-651 FRLAAKGEKAE
+651 FRLAAAGETAE

-681 GVNNIAARMDA
+681 GVNNIAARMDD

-697 LLKEVVKVKER
+697 LLKEVVDVQER
-708 YKLRVATAADT
+708 YELRKANDAEIADNSV
-719 GRKKYISLTDVYV
+719 KKYFDLTAIYGN
-732 DPVYEAT
+732 EAT
-739 EYAGTFNV
+739 VFEGTFNV
-747 GYVDTDPD
+747 GYDIDDTDKKDIRFVSVGNTVLPAD
-755 TDIKFVRARGTIE
+755 T
-768 AGVTQYVI
+768 TQYVI
-776 VDKASSGVLV
+776 VKKASSGVLV

-791 TIGTLSTGVD
+791 TIGNLSSGVD
-801 EVVNGATL
+801 VVVGETKL
-809 SDVLEIDGKVY
+809 HDVLEIDGRVY
-820 VKATGFDAAVAT
+820 VKMDSYEKAVAL
-832 SYDKIGQHVAY
+832 SNDKIGQPVAY
-843 YKDGNLFLEAG
+843 YKDSNLFLEADYIRNNKG
-854 YVRNNNGDYVY
+854 KYVFIDAKYYEFGDLYKETEGSYAVDNNNG
-865 LDKEQDGT
+865 T
-873 PVNDHIKFGT
+873 HF
-883 LYNEHGVAEANGA
+883 LYE
-896 YFKYNGNLYK
+896 GNYYK
-906 LSDYKRYKF
+906 IADYKRYNF
-915 DGETATVY
+915 DGETVTKF
-923 YACIYNGESDKIL
+923 YACVYEGKTEKIL
-936 SKMATMTVKD
+936 AKMATMTVQD
-946 LADSG
+946 LAKDG
-951 TMDKIV
+951 TMEKV
-957 KDMRIGDVM
+957 MNDMRLSEVM
-966 ELNDKNSVLYGL
+966 KIKDSTSILYGL
-978 GNSKISSIEAE
+978 DNSKLSSVEAE
-989 VSDKIKVATLR
+989 VTDKIKDATLR
-1000 DLNKWGNLGLKETD
+1000 ELNTWGNLGLTEE
-1014 DELKKKV
+1014 ELNKTV
-1021 YYNGATIEVGD
+1021 RGTTIKVGD
-1032 MKAVEF
+1032 MKAAEF
-1038 LIFAIKALPT
+1038 LKLAIQFATNP
-1048 L
+1048 

>member
-109 REMLDAMKV
+109 RETLGALKV
-118 ADVFKDNNLKVVLN
+118 ADVFKDDNLKVVLN
-132 CFTLGDVLKKADID
+132 CFTLGDVLKKTGID
-146 TTSGLASKPI
+146 TTTGLASKPI

-170 ALLKSLEINEM
+170 ALLKSLELNEM

-219 LEDVLPDFDRD
+219 FEDVLPDFDRD
-230 FYAEWD
+230 LYTEWD

-252 SPKTLIAANG
+252 PQKTLIAANG
-262 TSECFE
+262 TSEYFE

-295 DGNWKLKA
+295 AGNWKLKA

-358 YDFVTATEAGVEY
+358 YDFVTATEAGIEY

-432 LREHPSTDS
+432 LRDHPSTDS
-441 LARYALVHVGK
+441 LARYALMHVGK

-461 DETLNTLDGAIGDMK
+461 DETLNTIDGAIGDMK

-508 VKVGDIMKVVSD
+508 VKVGDIMKVVSV
-520 TTAEKATDGAYIALP
+520 TTAEKATDGEYIALP
-535 ALSAGKEYSGTFI
+535 ALSAGKEYKGTFI
-548 TAKYR
+548 TAKEG
-553 DKTVDEDKTVFLVK
+553 DKTVYLVK
-567 YKDGLTGFG
+567 YKDGLAGFG
-576 DRYNITEKASNRVVV
+576 DRYNITEKASNGVVV
-591 ELAKKTIGELQTVGI
+591 ALADKTIGELQTAGI
-606 DDLINTARLSDVMD
+606 DDLVNTARLSDVMD
-620 IDGDVFVSGDDFLS
+620 VDGDVFV
-634 IPKEFV
+634 
-640 LDVDAKNENGF
+640 LDSTADAKFILDEDAHGENGF
-651 FRLAAKGEKAE
+651 FRLAAAGETAE

-681 GVNNIAARMDA
+681 GVNNIAARMDD

-697 LLKEVVKVKER
+697 LLKEVVEVKER
-708 YKLRVATAADT
+708 YKLKVATAADIGNT
-719 GRKKYISLTDVYV
+719 SVRKYISLADVYAA
-732 DPVYEAT
+732 P

-747 GYVDTDPD
+747 GYVETDPD
-755 TDIKFVRARGTIE
+755 TDIKFVRARGTIA

-820 VKATGFDAAVAT
+820 VKAADFDAAVAL
-832 SYDKIGQHVAY
+832 SYAKIGQHVAY

-854 YVRNNNGDYVY
+854 YVRNNNGDYVLLSSGY
-865 LDKEQDGT
+865 YKPTARFDKTGESYTSSPDGEWFQ
-873 PVNDHIKFGT
+873 IGT
-883 LYNEHGVAEANGA
+883 EWHNMN
-896 YFKYNGNLYK
+896 
-906 LSDYKRYKF
+906 DYKRYNF
-915 DGETATVY
+915 DGETASGY
-923 YACIYNGESDKIL
+923 YACIYDGESDKIL

-966 ELNDKNSVLYGL
+966 ELNDTNSILYGL

-1000 DLNKWGNLGLKETD
+1000 ELNAWGNLGMSETTLD
-1014 DELKKKV
+1014 
-1021 YYNGATIEVGD
+1021 
-1032 MKAVEF
+1032 
-1038 LIFAIKALPT
+1038 AIKVANGGEDLT
-1048 L
+1048 ASEFFKGLNARFVDGKLEIYFKFE

>member
-37 VSVNDVENYTKQ
+37 VSVNDVEKYTKQ

-109 REMLDAMKV
+109 RETLGAMKV

-132 CFTLGDVLKKADID
+132 CFTLGDVLKKTGID
-146 TTSGLASKPI
+146 TTTGLASKPI

-170 ALLKSLEINEM
+170 ALLKSLELNEM

-219 LEDVLPDFDRD
+219 FEDVLPDFDRD

-252 SPKTLIAANG
+252 PQKTLIAANG
-262 TSECFE
+262 TSEYFE

-482 ITDDSADIL
+482 ITDASADIL

-508 VKVGDIMKVVSD
+508 VKVGDIMKVVSV

-535 ALSAGKEYSGTFI
+535 ALSAGKEYKGTFI
-548 TAKYR
+548 TAKDG
-553 DKTVDEDKTVFLVK
+553 DKTVYLVK
-567 YKDGLTGFG
+567 YKDGLAGFG
-576 DRYNITEKASNRVVV
+576 DRYNIKEKASNGVVV
-591 ELAKKTIGELQTVGI
+591 ALADKTIGELQTAGI
-606 DDLINTARLSDVMD
+606 DDIINTAQLSDVMD
-620 IDGDVFVSGDDFLS
+620 VDGDVFVSDS
-634 IPKEFV
+634 TA
-640 LDVDAKNENGF
+640 DAKFILDEDAHGENGF
-651 FRLAAKGEKAE
+651 FRLAAAGETAE

-681 GVNNIAARMDA
+681 GVNNIAARMDK

-697 LLKEVVKVKER
+697 LLKEVVEVKER
-708 YKLRVATAADT
+708 YKLRVATAADIGNT
-719 GRKKYISLTDVYV
+719 SVRKYISLADVYAAP
-732 DPVYEAT
+732 D
-739 EYAGTFNV
+739 YAGTFNV
-747 GYVDTDPD
+747 GYVETDPD
-755 TDIKFVRARGTIE
+755 TDIKFVRARGTI
-768 AGVTQYVI
+768 AATVTQYVI

-820 VKATGFDAAVAT
+820 VKATDFDAAVAL
-832 SYDKIGQHVAY
+832 SYAKIGQHVAY

-854 YVRNNNGDYVY
+854 YVRNNNGDYVLLSTGY
-865 LDKEQDGT
+865 YKPTSRFDKTGENSYTGAENGEWFQIGT
-873 PVNDHIKFGT
+873 AWHNM
-883 LYNEHGVAEANGA
+883 NE
-896 YFKYNGNLYK
+896 
-906 LSDYKRYKF
+906 YKRYNF
-915 DGETATVY
+915 DGETAAEY
-923 YACIYNGESDKIL
+923 YACIYEGESDKIL

-966 ELNDKNSVLYGL
+966 ELNDKNSILYGL

-1000 DLNKWGNLGLKETD
+1000 ELNAWGNLGMSE
-1014 DELKKKV
+1014 
-1021 YYNGATIEVGD
+1021 ATLD
-1032 MKAVEF
+1032 
-1038 LIFAIKALPT
+1038 AIKAANGGKDLTASEFFKGLKVGVDATGKPIIYFS
-1048 L
+1048 LS

>member
-37 VSVNDVENYTKQ
+37 VSINDVEKYTKQ
-49 EFTFIDKDAEIRNKS
+49 EFTFIDKDAEIRSKS

-109 REMLDAMKV
+109 RETLGALKV
-118 ADVFKDNNLKVVLN
+118 ADVFKDDNLKVVLN
-132 CFTLGDVLKKADID
+132 CFTLGDVLKKTGID
-146 TTSGLASKPI
+146 TTTGLASKPL

-170 ALLKSLEINEM
+170 ALLKSLELNEM

-219 LEDVLPDFDRD
+219 FEDVLPDFDRD

-236 YQNNTA
+236 NTGA
-242 VLYRRSRAQF
+242 VLYKKESGGEIKLKQ
-252 SPKTLIAANG
+252 LIEADG
-262 TSECFE
+262 TSEFFKFVNTE
-268 YVSNDKKVSGET
+268 AKDPAKT
-280 YYLLDADA
+280 YYKLNREE

-295 DGNWKLKA
+295 DGNWELIK
-303 GAELPYFKNRY
+303 ELPDFNNRY
-314 DKSGNQNRFGIA
+314 DISGKRNRFGLA
-326 YVVPEDSHGMTVT
+326 YVVLVDDNQIKITKRYADRDCTVENEDGMYYFKYTKDAAGT
-339 ERYDADYSTKNES
+339 NYRY
-352 GLFYYE
+352 
-358 YDFVTATEAGVEY
+358 
-371 FYRVGAA
+371 GAA
-378 VRTKIQDATG
+378 IRTKIEG
-388 TEPAKYAEIIE
+388 TDPAQYKEVIE
-399 WRGYVET
+399 WRGYVEATDGFVNT
-406 TKADYFE
+406 TPE
-413 AEPWKTY
+413 TY
-420 GYSRDGKVTDEE
+420 GYSSPAQYEKEE
-432 LREHPSTDS
+432 LVKQETPD
-441 LARYALVHVGK
+441 LIICALVHVGK

-508 VKVGDIMKVVSD
+508 VKVGDIMKVVSV

-535 ALSAGKEYSGTFI
+535 SLAAGKEYKGTFI
-548 TAKYR
+548 TAKDG
-553 DKTVDEDKTVFLVK
+553 DKTVYLVQ
-567 YKDGLTGFG
+567 YKDGLVGFG
-576 DRYNITEKASNRVVV
+576 DRYNIREKASNGVVV
-591 ELAKKTIGELQTVGI
+591 ALADKTIGELQTAGI
-606 DDLINTARLSDVMD
+606 DDLINTALLSDVMD
-620 IDGDVFVSGDDFLS
+620 VDGDVFV
-634 IPKEFV
+634 
-640 LDVDAKNENGF
+640 LDSTAEAKFILDEDAHGENGF
-651 FRLAAKGEKAE
+651 FRLAAAGETAE

-681 GVNNIAARMDA
+681 GVNNIAARMDD

-697 LLKEVVKVKER
+697 LLKEVVEVKER
-708 YKLRVATAADT
+708 YKLKVATATEIGDT
-719 GRKKYISLTDVYV
+719 SVRKYISLADVYA
-732 DPVYEAT
+732 AT
-739 EYAGTFNV
+739 DYAGTFNV
-747 GYVDTDPD
+747 GYVETDPD
-755 TDIKFVRARGTIE
+755 TDIKFVRATGTISE
-768 AGVTQYVI
+768 GVTQYVI

-801 EVVNGATL
+801 EVVNNAKL

-820 VKATGFDAAVAT
+820 VKATDFDEAVAT
-832 SYDKIGQHVAY
+832 SYAKIGQHVAY

-854 YVRNNNGDYVY
+854 YVRNNNGDYVR
-865 LDKEQDGT
+865 LSSG
-873 PVNDHIKFGT
+873 
-883 LYNEHGVAEANGA
+883 
-896 YFKYNGNLYK
+896 YFKPTSRFNKIGESYTSSPDGEWFQIGTEWHNMN
-906 LSDYKRYKF
+906 DYKRYKF
-915 DGETATVY
+915 DGENEEY
-923 YACIYNGESDKIL
+923 YACIYDGESDKIL

-966 ELNDKNSVLYGL
+966 ELNDKNSILYGL

-989 VSDKIKVATLR
+989 VSDKIKDATLR
-1000 DLNKWGNLGLKETD
+1000 ELNTWGNLGMSE
-1014 DELKKKV
+1014 
-1021 YYNGATIEVGD
+1021 ATLD
-1032 MKAVEF
+1032 
-1038 LIFAIKALPT
+1038 AIKVANGGEDLT
-1048 L
+1048 ASEFFKGLNVRFVDGKLEIYFKFE

>member
-37 VSVNDVENYTKQ
+37 VSINDVEKYTKQ
-49 EFTFIDKDAEIRNKS
+49 EFTFIDKDAEIRSKS

-109 REMLDAMKV
+109 RETLGALKV
-118 ADVFKDNNLKVVLN
+118 ADVFKDDNLKVVLN
-132 CFTLGDVLKKADID
+132 CFTLGDVLKKTGID
-146 TTSGLASKPI
+146 TTTGLASKPL

-170 ALLKSLEINEM
+170 ALLKSLELNEM

-219 LEDVLPDFDRD
+219 FEDVLPDFDRD

-236 YQNNTA
+236 NTGA
-242 VLYRRSRAQF
+242 VLYKKESGGEIKLKQ
-252 SPKTLIAANG
+252 LIEADG
-262 TSECFE
+262 TSEFFKFVNTE
-268 YVSNDKKVSGET
+268 AKDPAKT
-280 YYLLDADA
+280 YYKLNREE

-295 DGNWKLKA
+295 DGNWELIK
-303 GAELPYFKNRY
+303 ELPDFNNRY
-314 DKSGNQNRFGIA
+314 DISGKRNRFGLA
-326 YVVPEDSHGMTVT
+326 YVVLVDDNQIKITKRYADRDCTVENEDGMYYFKYTKDAAGT
-339 ERYDADYSTKNES
+339 NYRY
-352 GLFYYE
+352 
-358 YDFVTATEAGVEY
+358 
-371 FYRVGAA
+371 GAA
-378 VRTKIQDATG
+378 IRTKIEG
-388 TEPAKYAEIIE
+388 TDPAQYKEVIE
-399 WRGYVET
+399 WRGYVEATDGFVNT
-406 TKADYFE
+406 TPE
-413 AEPWKTY
+413 TY
-420 GYSRDGKVTDEE
+420 GYSSPAQYEKEE
-432 LREHPSTDS
+432 LVKQETPD
-441 LARYALVHVGK
+441 LIICALVHVGK

-508 VKVGDIMKVVSD
+508 VKVGDIMKVVSV

-535 ALSAGKEYSGTFI
+535 ALAAGKEYKGTFI
-548 TAKYR
+548 TAKDG
-553 DKTVDEDKTVFLVK
+553 DKTVYLVK
-567 YKDGLTGFG
+567 YKDGLVGFG
-576 DRYNITEKASNRVVV
+576 DRYNIREKASNGVVV
-591 ELAKKTIGELQTVGI
+591 ALANKTIGELQTAGI
-606 DDLINTARLSDVMD
+606 DDLINTALLSGVMD
-620 IDGDVFVSGDDFLS
+620 IDGDVFVSDS
-634 IPKEFV
+634 TA
-640 LDVDAKNENGF
+640 DAKFILDEDAHGENGF
-651 FRLAAKGEKAE
+651 FRLAAAGETAE

-681 GVNNIAARMDA
+681 GVNNIAARMDD

-697 LLKEVVKVKER
+697 LLKEVVEVKER
-708 YKLRVATAADT
+708 YKLKVATAAEIGDT
-719 GRKKYISLTDVYV
+719 NVRKYISLTDVY
-732 DPVYEAT
+732 AAS

-747 GYVDTDPD
+747 GYVETDPD
-755 TDIKFVRARGTIE
+755 TDIKFVRATGTISE
-768 AGVTQYVI
+768 GVTQYVI

-801 EVVNGATL
+801 EVVNNAKL

-820 VKATGFDAAVAT
+820 VKATDFDEAVAI
-832 SYDKIGQHVAY
+832 SHDKIGQRVAY

-854 YVRNNNGDYVY
+854 YVRNNNGDYVR
-865 LDKEQDGT
+865 LSSG
-873 PVNDHIKFGT
+873 
-883 LYNEHGVAEANGA
+883 
-896 YFKYNGNLYK
+896 YFKPTSRFNKIGESYTSSPDGEWFQIVTEWHNMN
-906 LSDYKRYKF
+906 DYKRYKF
-915 DGETATVY
+915 DGENEEY
-923 YACIYNGESDKIL
+923 YACIYDGESDKIL

-966 ELNDKNSVLYGL
+966 ELNDENSILYGL

-989 VSDKIKVATLR
+989 VSDKIKDATLR
-1000 DLNKWGNLGLKETD
+1000 ELNTWGNLGLTD
-1014 DELKKKV
+1014 EELNKTVKGTSIK
-1021 YYNGATIEVGD
+1021 AGD
-1032 MKAVEF
+1032 MKAADF
-1038 LIFAIKALPT
+1038 IRIAISLAT
-1048 L
+1048 E

>member
-109 REMLDAMKV
+109 RETLGAMKV
-118 ADVFKDNNLKVVLN
+118 ADVFKDDNLKVVLN
-132 CFTLGDVLKKADID
+132 CFTLGDVLKKTGID

-208 GDLNSAINNIK
+208 GDLNSAINDIK
-219 LEDVLPDFDRD
+219 FEDVLPDFDRD

-252 SPKTLIAANG
+252 PQKTLIAANG
-262 TSECFE
+262 TSEYFE

-358 YDFVTATEAGVEY
+358 YDFVTTTEAGVEY

-432 LREHPSTDS
+432 LTEHPSTDS

-508 VKVGDIMKVVSD
+508 VKVGDIMKVVSV

-535 ALSAGKEYSGTFI
+535 ALSEGKEYKGTFI

-553 DKTVDEDKTVFLVK
+553 DKTIDEDKTVFLVK
-567 YKDGLTGFG
+567 YKKGLAFTG
-576 DRYNITEKASNRVVV
+576 DRYNITKKASNGVVV
-591 ELAKKTIGELQTVGI
+591 ELAKKTIGELQTAGI

-620 IDGDVFVSGDDFLS
+620 IDGDVFV
-634 IPKEFV
+634 
-640 LDVDAKNENGF
+640 LDKDSTDAKFILDLDAHGENGF
-651 FRLAAKGEKAE
+651 FRLATKGEEAE

-674 VKKLSTI
+674 IKKLSTI
-681 GVNNIAARMDA
+681 GVNNIAARMDD

-697 LLKEVVKVKER
+697 LLKEVVEVKER
-708 YKLRVATAADT
+708 YKLRVATTAEIGNT
-719 GRKKYISLTDVYV
+719 SVRKYISLADVYV
-732 DPVYEAT
+732 AS

-747 GYVDTDPD
+747 GYVETDPD
-755 TDIKFVRARGTIE
+755 TDIKFVRATGTIA

-809 SDVLEIDGKVY
+809 SDVLKIDGKVY
-820 VKATGFDAAVAT
+820 VKATGFDAAVAI
-832 SYDKIGQHVAY
+832 SYEKIGQHVAY

-883 LYNEHGVAEANGA
+883 LYNEHGVAETNGA

-915 DGETATVY
+915 DGETATEY

-989 VSDKIKVATLR
+989 VTDKIKDATLR
-1000 DLNKWGNLGLKETD
+1000 ELNAWGNLGLTEE
-1014 DELKKKV
+1014 ELNKTVRGK
-1021 YYNGATIEVGD
+1021 TIKVGD
-1032 MKAVEF
+1032 MKAAEF
-1038 LIFAIKALPT
+1038 LKLAIQFATNP
-1048 L
+1048 

>member
-109 REMLDAMKV
+109 REALGALKV
-118 ADVFKDNNLKVVLN
+118 ADVFKDDNLKVVLN
-132 CFTLGDVLKKADID
+132 CFTLGDVLKKTGID
-146 TTSGLASKPI
+146 TTTGLASKPI

-219 LEDVLPDFDRD
+219 FEDVLPDFDRD
-230 FYAEWD
+230 LYTEWD

-252 SPKTLIAANG
+252 PQKTLIAANG
-262 TSECFE
+262 TSEYFE

-314 DKSGNQNRFGIA
+314 DKSGNQNRFGVA

-352 GLFYYE
+352 GMFYYE

-432 LREHPSTDS
+432 LQEHPSTDS
-441 LARYALVHVGK
+441 LARYALMHVGK

-508 VKVGDIMKVVSD
+508 VKVGDIMKVVSV
-520 TTAEKATDGAYIALP
+520 TTAEKATDGEYIALP
-535 ALSAGKEYSGTFI
+535 ALSAGKEYKGTFI
-548 TAKYR
+548 TAKDG
-553 DKTVDEDKTVFLVK
+553 DKTVYLVK
-567 YKDGLTGFG
+567 YKDGLAGFG
-576 DRYNITEKASNRVVV
+576 DRYNITEKASNGVVV
-591 ELAKKTIGELQTVGI
+591 ALSEKTIGELQTAGI
-606 DDLINTARLSDVMD
+606 DDLVNTARLSDVMD
-620 IDGDVFVSGDDFLS
+620 VDGDVFV
-634 IPKEFV
+634 
-640 LDVDAKNENGF
+640 LDSTADAKFILDEDANNENGF
-651 FRLAAKGEKAE
+651 FRLAAAGETAE

-681 GVNNIAARMDA
+681 GVNNIAARMDD

-697 LLKEVVKVKER
+697 LLKEVVEVKER
-708 YKLRVATAADT
+708 YKLRVATAADIGNT
-719 GRKKYISLTDVYV
+719 SVRKYISLADVYAAP
-732 DPVYEAT
+732 D
-739 EYAGTFNV
+739 YAGTFNV
-747 GYVDTDPD
+747 GYVETDPD
-755 TDIKFVRARGTIE
+755 TDIKFVRARGTIA

-820 VKATGFDAAVAT
+820 VKATDFDAAVAL
-832 SYDKIGQHVAY
+832 SHDKIGQHVAY

-854 YVRNNNGDYVY
+854 YVRNNNGDYVLLSSGY
-865 LDKEQDGT
+865 YKPTARFDKTGGSYTSSPDGEWFQ
-873 PVNDHIKFGT
+873 IGT
-883 LYNEHGVAEANGA
+883 EWHNMN
-896 YFKYNGNLYK
+896 
-906 LSDYKRYKF
+906 DYKRYNF
-915 DGETATVY
+915 DGETASEY
-923 YACIYNGESDKIL
+923 YACIYDGESDKIL

-966 ELNDKNSVLYGL
+966 ELNDTNSILYGL

-1000 DLNKWGNLGLKETD
+1000 ELNTWGNLGLTEE
-1014 DELKKKV
+1014 ELNKTVKGTTKK
-1021 YYNGATIEVGD
+1021 VGD
-1032 MKAVEF
+1032 MKAAEF
-1038 LIFAIKALPT
+1038 LKLAIQFATNP
-1048 L
+1048 

>member
-109 REMLDAMKV
+109 RETLGAMKV

-132 CFTLGDVLKKADID
+132 CFTLGDVLKKTGID

-219 LEDVLPDFDRD
+219 FEDVLPDFDRD

-236 YQNNTA
+236 NTGA
-242 VLYRRSRAQF
+242 VLYKKESGGEIKLKQ
-252 SPKTLIAANG
+252 LIEADG
-262 TSECFE
+262 TSEFFKFVNTE
-268 YVSNDKKVSGET
+268 AKDPAKT
-280 YYLLDADA
+280 YYKLNREE

-295 DGNWKLKA
+295 DGNWELIK
-303 GAELPYFKNRY
+303 ELPDFNNRY
-314 DKSGNQNRFGIA
+314 DISGKRNRFGLA
-326 YVVPEDSHGMTVT
+326 YVVLVDDNQIKITKRYADRACTVENEDGMYYFKYTKDAAGT
-339 ERYDADYSTKNES
+339 NYRY
-352 GLFYYE
+352 
-358 YDFVTATEAGVEY
+358 
-371 FYRVGAA
+371 GAA
-378 VRTKIQDATG
+378 IRTKIEG
-388 TEPAKYAEIIE
+388 TDPAQYKEVIE
-399 WRGYVET
+399 WRGYVEATDGFVNT
-406 TKADYFE
+406 TPE
-413 AEPWKTY
+413 TY
-420 GYSRDGKVTDEE
+420 GYSSHAQYEKEE
-432 LREHPSTDS
+432 LVKQETPD
-441 LARYALVHVGK
+441 LIICALVHVGK

-508 VKVGDIMKVVSD
+508 VKVGDIMKVVSV

-535 ALSAGKEYSGTFI
+535 ALSAGKEYKGTFI
-548 TAKYR
+548 TAKDG
-553 DKTVDEDKTVFLVK
+553 DKTVYLVK
-567 YKDGLTGFG
+567 YKDGLIGFG
-576 DRYNITEKASNRVVV
+576 DRYNIIEKASNGVVV
-591 ELAKKTIGELQTVGI
+591 ALADKTIGELQTAGI
-606 DDLINTARLSDVMD
+606 DDLVNAARLSSVMD
-620 IDGDVFVSGDDFLS
+620 IDGDVFV
-634 IPKEFV
+634 
-640 LDVDAKNENGF
+640 LDSTADAKFILDEDAHGENGF
-651 FRLAAKGEKAE
+651 FRLAAAVETAE
-662 YKRVYEGDGNAV
+662 YKYKRVYEGDGNAV

-681 GVNNIAARMDA
+681 GVNNIAARMDD

-697 LLKEVVKVKER
+697 LLKEVVEVKER
-708 YKLRVATAADT
+708 YRLRKATAADT
-719 GRKKYISLTDVYV
+719 GRKYISLTDVYV

-747 GYVDTDPD
+747 GYDEEDPD
-755 TDIKFVRARGTIE
+755 TDIKFVRATGTIA
-768 AGVTQYVI
+768 AGITQYVI

-820 VKATGFDAAVAT
+820 VKATDFDAAVAL
-832 SYDKIGQHVAY
+832 SYAKIGQHVAY

-854 YVRNNNGDYVY
+854 YARNNNGDYVLRSSGY
-865 LDKEQDGT
+865 YKPTSRFNKTGESYTSSSDGEWFQIGT
-873 PVNDHIKFGT
+873 EWHNMNDYQRF
-883 LYNEHGVAEANGA
+883 
-896 YFKYNGNLYK
+896 
-906 LSDYKRYKF
+906 KF
-915 DGETATVY
+915 DGEAATGY
-923 YACIYNGESDKIL
+923 YACIYDGESDKIL

-946 LADSG
+946 LADNG

-1000 DLNKWGNLGLKETD
+1000 ELNAWGNLGMSE
-1014 DELKKKV
+1014 
-1021 YYNGATIEVGD
+1021 ATLD
-1032 MKAVEF
+1032 
-1038 LIFAIKALPT
+1038 AIKVANGGEDLTASEFFKGLKVGVDTTGKPIIYFS
-1048 L
+1048 LS